1 MRCCSSAPFD
11 SSKWVSSGARGL
23 LKPSS
28 SSFSSSSS
36 FVGRRALKGGGG
48 GVFGKS
54 IMRARRNDFDAMA
67 SSSSS
72 SRGLCVRRRGV
83 KKKKKTKNE
92 EEVFL
97 PVGEFW
103 GRRRRALGIARTVND
118 DRIIPA
124 ESYWEDEEEE
134 EDEED
139 RARLLL
145 KTEKNEKQTLK
156 KKSETATIKS
166 TRDPTRRKEDA
177 YDKLFANGAFDKK
190 KLLRFFR
197 RRPVRVAGRMTR
209 IITVFR
215 KLSRQWRSQ
224 DDWPVEK
231 RTRAKLL
238 REALSKLGPVFVKGG
253 QTLSQRPDLIG
264 EEAAD
269 ALKSLQQENVPF
281 EDAIAFQT
289 VVEDLGHLG
298 PLAENHPFQG
308 FDPTLKP
315 LFKSFGTTPI
325 AAASLG
331 QVYKAET
338 WEGDRVAVK
347 VQRPNVRKQVALD
360 WTCWSLSLS
369 ALRKLWKSTNDLS
382 VIADEVGSGV
392 WQELDYISEA
402 NHADEFNRRHNWLGF
417 VRAPKWF
424 PKYTGP
430 PGKAKVL
437 TTEWIEGA
445 HIADLPQ
452 EKKLIMAQMAV
463 EACVAQLVYTGFVH
477 ADPHEGNMM
486 LDTSDDSLVFL
497 DFGLMAEVDG
507 KIMEGFAKGIQSMIS
522 GDWRQLAL
530 VFQEV
535 GFTPEVFE
543 KRNPDEAMRKKVP
556 YVECTLDEIALAI
569 KEQLESE
576 AGGRSRFGA
585 LATGLARLSATYH
598 FLTPPY
604 IILLIRTF
612 LTLEGIAAKADPNFN
627 IYEAA
632 LPYAIRRAMAPATPD
647 GFEAMRRAWLTE
659 ENELNMDRLKE
670 FLGGG
675 GDDDADDEKE
685 LASSQPSSSSSS
697 EPGSVDDVLLRPTEK
712 SEKLM
717 ARRRGEV
724 LGGIIGATEG
734 AALRRISH
742 DVDTGS
748 LAAYL
753 YSPEASGVRKQ
764 AVKMLSDILV
774 KPTKGGT
781 IFIDNK
787 EQKTD
792 SLDLPEWPE
801 SEEARKI
808 RERQEVAARRAIS
821 VLLGTHLNRLWKYP
835 MVAMRLFFTL
845 ATITLKAFVLAT
857 QEIFVDACATAA
869 AKLFRLATFPTR
881 LVRNAFF
888 SNKNKRGG
896 GETTTATTR

>member
-1 MRCCSSAPFD
+1 MTMRTR
-11 SSKWVSSGARGL
+11 K
-23 LKPSS
+23 
-28 SSFSSSSS
+28 
-36 FVGRRALKGGGG
+36 
-48 GVFGKS
+48 KS
-54 IMRARRNDFDAMA
+54 TRVRNW
-67 SSSSS
+67 
-72 SRGLCVRRRGV
+72 
-83 KKKKKTKNE
+83 KKTTTSLLSHVRGKHKIGIISRQTKVKSLEKE
-92 EEVFL
+92 EESGL
-97 PVGEFW
+97 KLLRDEEEYRSSDEDDNSWRKRDDG
-103 GRRRRALGIARTVND
+103 GRGGKTTRTTKRVKFANKQKF
-118 DRIIPA
+118 
-124 ESYWEDEEEE
+124 SEDEEEE
-134 EDEED
+134 EEDERGE
-139 RARLLL
+139 L
-145 KTEKNEKQTLK
+145 EEQPFVI
-156 KKSETATIKS
+156 IKS
-166 TRDPTRRKEDA
+166 TRDPTKRKEDA

-190 KLLRFFR
+190 RLLRFFR

-215 KLSRQWRSQ
+215 RLSRQWKSQ
-224 DDWPVEK
+224 DDWPMEK

-269 ALKSLQQENVPF
+269 ALKSLQQENEPF

-308 FDPTLKP
+308 YDPTLKP
-315 LFKSFGTTPI
+315 LFKSFGTSPI

-369 ALRKLWKSTNDLS
+369 ALRRLWRSTNDLS

-430 PGKAKVL
+430 AGKARVL

-452 EKKLIMAQMAV
+452 EKKLVMAQMAV

-486 LDTSDDSLVFL
+486 LDISDDSLVFL

-543 KRNPDEAMRKKVP
+543 KRNPDDALRKKVP

-569 KEQLESE
+569 KDQLESE

-647 GFEAMRRAWLTE
+647 GFESMRRAWLTDA
-659 ENELNMDRLKE
+659 NALNMDRLKE
-670 FLGGG
+670 FLGG
-675 GDDDADDEKE
+675 DDDESADSAKE
-685 LASSQPSSSSSS
+685 SASGRDG
-697 EPGSVDDVLLRPTEK
+697 GSDVLMRPTEE

-717 ARRRGEV
+717 ARRRIDV
-724 LGGIIGATEG
+724 LGGILGATEG

-753 YSPEASGVRKQ
+753 YSPEASGIRKQ

-781 IFIDNK
+781 IFIDKK
-787 EQKTD
+787 EQKED

-808 RERQEVAARRAIS
+808 RERQEIAARRAIS

-835 MVAMRLFFTL
+835 IIAARLAL
-845 ATITLKAFVLAT
+845 SIAAITLKAFVLAT
-857 QEIFVDACATAA
+857 QEICVDLCSSAA
-869 AKLFRLATFPTR
+869 SKALGVATFPFR
-881 LVRNAFF
+881 VVRNLF
-888 SNKNKRGG
+888 NKNNKKSDSGDAPR
-896 GETTTATTR
+896 TASV

>member
-1 MRCCSSAPFD
+1 MTMRTR
-11 SSKWVSSGARGL
+11 K
-23 LKPSS
+23 
-28 SSFSSSSS
+28 
-36 FVGRRALKGGGG
+36 
-48 GVFGKS
+48 KS
-54 IMRARRNDFDAMA
+54 TRVRNW
-67 SSSSS
+67 
-72 SRGLCVRRRGV
+72 
-83 KKKKKTKNE
+83 KKTTTSLLSHVRGKHKIGIISRQTKVKSLGKE
-92 EEVFL
+92 EESGL
-97 PVGEFW
+97 KLLRDEEEYRSSDEDDNSWRKRDDG
-103 GRRRRALGIARTVND
+103 GRGGKTTRTTKRVKFANKQKF
-118 DRIIPA
+118 
-124 ESYWEDEEEE
+124 SEDEEEE
-134 EDEED
+134 EEDERGE
-139 RARLLL
+139 L
-145 KTEKNEKQTLK
+145 EEQPFVI
-156 KKSETATIKS
+156 IKS
-166 TRDPTRRKEDA
+166 TRDPTKRKEDA

-190 KLLRFFR
+190 RLLRFFR

-215 KLSRQWRSQ
+215 RLSRQWKSQ
-224 DDWPVEK
+224 DDWPMEK

-269 ALKSLQQENVPF
+269 ALKSLQQENEPF

-308 FDPTLKP
+308 YDPTLKP
-315 LFKSFGTTPI
+315 LFKSFGTSPI

-369 ALRKLWKSTNDLS
+369 ALRRLWRSTNDLS

-430 PGKAKVL
+430 AGKARVL

-452 EKKLIMAQMAV
+452 EKKLVMAQMAV

-486 LDTSDDSLVFL
+486 LDISDDSLVFL

-543 KRNPDEAMRKKVP
+543 KRNPDDALRKKVP

-569 KEQLESE
+569 KDQLESE

-647 GFEAMRRAWLTE
+647 GFESMRRAWLTDA
-659 ENELNMDRLKE
+659 NALNMDRLKE
-670 FLGGG
+670 FLGG
-675 GDDDADDEKE
+675 DDDESADSAKE
-685 LASSQPSSSSSS
+685 SASGRDG
-697 EPGSVDDVLLRPTEK
+697 GSDVLMRPTEE

-717 ARRRGEV
+717 ARRRSEV
-724 LGGIIGATEG
+724 LGGILGATEG

-753 YSPEASGVRKQ
+753 YSPEASGIRKQ

-781 IFIDNK
+781 IFIDKK
-787 EQKTD
+787 EQKED

-808 RERQEVAARRAIS
+808 RERQEIAARRAIS

-835 MVAMRLFFTL
+835 IIAARLAL
-845 ATITLKAFVLAT
+845 SIAAITLKAFVLAT
-857 QEIFVDACATAA
+857 QEICVDLCSSAA
-869 AKLFRLATFPTR
+869 SKALGVATFPFR
-881 LVRNAFF
+881 VVRNLF
-888 SNKNKRGG
+888 NKNNKKSDSGDAPR
-896 GETTTATTR
+896 TASV

>member
-1 MRCCSSAPFD
+1 M
-11 SSKWVSSGARGL
+11 
-23 LKPSS
+23 
-28 SSFSSSSS
+28 
-36 FVGRRALKGGGG
+36 
-48 GVFGKS
+48 
-54 IMRARRNDFDAMA
+54 
-67 SSSSS
+67 
-72 SRGLCVRRRGV
+72 
-83 KKKKKTKNE
+83 
-92 EEVFL
+92 
-97 PVGEFW
+97 
-103 GRRRRALGIARTVND
+103 
-118 DRIIPA
+118 
-124 ESYWEDEEEE
+124 
-134 EDEED
+134 
-139 RARLLL
+139 
-145 KTEKNEKQTLK
+145 
-156 KKSETATIKS
+156 
-166 TRDPTRRKEDA
+166 
-177 YDKLFANGAFDKK
+177 
-190 KLLRFFR
+190 
-197 RRPVRVAGRMTR
+197 
-209 IITVFR
+209 
-215 KLSRQWRSQ
+215 
-224 DDWPVEK
+224 EK

-269 ALKSLQQENVPF
+269 ALKSLQQENEPF

-308 FDPTLKP
+308 YDPTLKP
-315 LFKSFGTTPI
+315 LFKSFGTSPI

-369 ALRKLWKSTNDLS
+369 ALRRLWRSTNDLS

-430 PGKAKVL
+430 AGKARVL

-452 EKKLIMAQMAV
+452 EKKLVMAQMAV

-486 LDTSDDSLVFL
+486 LDISDDSLVFL

-543 KRNPDEAMRKKVP
+543 KRNPDDALRKKVP

-569 KEQLESE
+569 KDQLESE

-647 GFEAMRRAWLTE
+647 GFESMRRAWLTDA
-659 ENELNMDRLKE
+659 NALNMDRLKE
-670 FLGGG
+670 FLGG
-675 GDDDADDEKE
+675 DDDESADSAKE
-685 LASSQPSSSSSS
+685 SASGRDG
-697 EPGSVDDVLLRPTEK
+697 GSDVLMRPTEE

-717 ARRRGEV
+717 ARRRSEV
-724 LGGIIGATEG
+724 LGGILGATEG

-753 YSPEASGVRKQ
+753 YSPEASGIRKQ

-781 IFIDNK
+781 IFIDKK
-787 EQKTD
+787 EQKED

-808 RERQEVAARRAIS
+808 RERQEIAARRAIS

-835 MVAMRLFFTL
+835 IIAARLAL
-845 ATITLKAFVLAT
+845 SIAAITLKAFVLAT
-857 QEIFVDACATAA
+857 QEICVDLCSSAA
-869 AKLFRLATFPTR
+869 SKALGVATFPFR
-881 LVRNAFF
+881 VVRNLF
-888 SNKNKRGG
+888 NKNNKKSDSGDAPR
-896 GETTTATTR
+896 TASV

>member
-1 MRCCSSAPFD
+1 MLFRCAT
-11 SSKWVSSGARGL
+11 AN
-23 LKPSS
+23 
-28 SSFSSSSS
+28 SSSSS
-36 FVGRRALKGGGG
+36 FA
-48 GVFGKS
+48 F
-54 IMRARRNDFDAMA
+54 
-67 SSSSS
+67 SSSS
-72 SRGLCVRRRGV
+72 SRGGRRHHRRGGGGQFYERRV
-83 KKKKKTKNE
+83 KVQPLGDARGGGGKRKSTNQSLGGAE
-92 EEVFL
+92 E
-97 PVGEFW
+97 
-103 GRRRRALGIARTVND
+103 RD
-118 DRIIPA
+118 
-124 ESYWEDEEEE
+124 ESVKLLREEEE
-134 EDEED
+134 EEEE
-139 RARLLL
+139 RSTGKGGHEERKKAKEFALNGERYGEEGEE
-145 KTEKNEKQTLK
+145 EKPFVI
-156 KKSETATIKS
+156 IKS
-166 TRDPTRRKEDA
+166 TRDPTKRKEDA

-209 IITVFR
+209 IVTVFR
-215 KLSRQWRSQ
+215 KLSRQWKSQ
-224 DDWPVEK
+224 DDWPMEK

-269 ALKSLQQENVPF
+269 ALKSLQQENEPF

-298 PLAENHPFQG
+298 PLAENHPYQG
-308 FDPTLKP
+308 YDPTLKP
-315 LFKSFGTTPI
+315 LFKSFGKTPI

-338 WEGDRVAVK
+338 WEGDQVAVK
-347 VQRPNVRKQVALD
+347 VQRPDVRKQVALD

-369 ALRKLWKSTNDLS
+369 ALRRLWKSTNDLS

-402 NHADEFNRRHNWLGF
+402 KHADEFNRRHNWLGF

-430 PGKAKVL
+430 PGKARVL

-543 KRNPDEAMRKKVP
+543 KRNPDKSLRKKVP

-569 KEQLESE
+569 KDQLESE

-585 LATGLARLSATYH
+585 LATGLARLSTTYH

-647 GFEAMRRAWLTE
+647 GFEAMRKAWLTD
-659 ENELNMDRLKE
+659 ENALNMDRLKE
-670 FLGGG
+670 FLGS
-675 GDDDADDEKE
+675 DDENE
-685 LASSQPSSSSSS
+685 ES
-697 EPGSVDDVLLRPTEK
+697 EAAGSEGDALMRPTEE
-712 SEKLM
+712 SERLM

-724 LGGIIGATEG
+724 LSGILGATEG

-753 YSPEASGVRKQ
+753 YSPEASGIRKQ

-787 EQKTD
+787 EQNKD

-808 RERQEVAARRAIS
+808 RERQEIAARRAIS

-835 MVAMRLFFTL
+835 IVAARLALTV
-845 ATITLKAFVLAT
+845 AVITLKAFVLAT
-857 QEIFVDACATAA
+857 QEICVDLCAAVVSKA
-869 AKLFRLATFPTR
+869 FGFATFPFR
-881 LVRNAFF
+881 VVRNVFTGG
-888 SNKNKRGG
+888 KKGG
-896 GETTTATTR
+896 GKETRTAA

>member
-1 MRCCSSAPFD
+1 MKS
-11 SSKWVSSGARGL
+11 L
-23 LKPSS
+23 
-28 SSFSSSSS
+28 
-36 FVGRRALKGGGG
+36 
-48 GVFGKS
+48 GK
-54 IMRARRNDFDAMA
+54 
-67 SSSSS
+67 
-72 SRGLCVRRRGV
+72 
-83 KKKKKTKNE
+83 E
-92 EEVFL
+92 EESGL
-97 PVGEFW
+97 KLLRDEEEYRSSDEDDNSWRKRDDG
-103 GRRRRALGIARTVND
+103 GRGGKTTRTTKRVKFANKQKF
-118 DRIIPA
+118 
-124 ESYWEDEEEE
+124 SEDEEEE
-134 EDEED
+134 EEDERGE
-139 RARLLL
+139 L
-145 KTEKNEKQTLK
+145 EEQPFVI
-156 KKSETATIKS
+156 IKS
-166 TRDPTRRKEDA
+166 TRDPTKRKEDA

-190 KLLRFFR
+190 RLLRFFR

-215 KLSRQWRSQ
+215 RLSRQWKSQ
-224 DDWPVEK
+224 DDWPMEK

-269 ALKSLQQENVPF
+269 ALKSLQQENEPF

-308 FDPTLKP
+308 YDPTLKP
-315 LFKSFGTTPI
+315 LFKSFGTSPI

-369 ALRKLWKSTNDLS
+369 ALRRLWRSTNDLS

-430 PGKAKVL
+430 AGKARVL

-452 EKKLIMAQMAV
+452 EKKLVMAQMAV

-486 LDTSDDSLVFL
+486 LDISDDSLVFL

-543 KRNPDEAMRKKVP
+543 KRNPDDALRKKVP

-569 KEQLESE
+569 KDQLESE

-647 GFEAMRRAWLTE
+647 GFESMRRAWLTDA
-659 ENELNMDRLKE
+659 NALNMDRLKE
-670 FLGGG
+670 FLGG
-675 GDDDADDEKE
+675 DDDESADSAKE
-685 LASSQPSSSSSS
+685 SASGRDG
-697 EPGSVDDVLLRPTEK
+697 GSDVLMRPTEE

-717 ARRRGEV
+717 ARRRSEV
-724 LGGIIGATEG
+724 LSGILGATEG

-753 YSPEASGVRKQ
+753 YSPEASGIRKQ

-781 IFIDNK
+781 IFIDKK
-787 EQKTD
+787 EQKED

-808 RERQEVAARRAIS
+808 RERQEIAARRAIS

-835 MVAMRLFFTL
+835 IIAARLAL
-845 ATITLKAFVLAT
+845 SIAAITLKAFVLAT
-857 QEIFVDACATAA
+857 QEICVDLCSSAA
-869 AKLFRLATFPTR
+869 SKALGVATFPFR
-881 LVRNAFF
+881 VVRNLF
-888 SNKNKRGG
+888 NKNNKKSDSGDAPR
-896 GETTTATTR
+896 TASV

>member
-1 MRCCSSAPFD
+1 M
-11 SSKWVSSGARGL
+11 
-23 LKPSS
+23 
-28 SSFSSSSS
+28 
-36 FVGRRALKGGGG
+36 
-48 GVFGKS
+48 
-54 IMRARRNDFDAMA
+54 
-67 SSSSS
+67 
-72 SRGLCVRRRGV
+72 
-83 KKKKKTKNE
+83 
-92 EEVFL
+92 
-97 PVGEFW
+97 
-103 GRRRRALGIARTVND
+103 
-118 DRIIPA
+118 
-124 ESYWEDEEEE
+124 
-134 EDEED
+134 
-139 RARLLL
+139 
-145 KTEKNEKQTLK
+145 
-156 KKSETATIKS
+156 
-166 TRDPTRRKEDA
+166 
-177 YDKLFANGAFDKK
+177 
-190 KLLRFFR
+190 
-197 RRPVRVAGRMTR
+197 
-209 IITVFR
+209 
-215 KLSRQWRSQ
+215 
-224 DDWPVEK
+224 EK

-269 ALKSLQQENVPF
+269 ALKSLQQENEPF

-308 FDPTLKP
+308 YDPTLKP
-315 LFKSFGTTPI
+315 LFKSFGTSPI

-369 ALRKLWKSTNDLS
+369 ALRRLWRSTNDLS

-430 PGKAKVL
+430 AGKARVL

-452 EKKLIMAQMAV
+452 EKKLVMAQMAV

-486 LDTSDDSLVFL
+486 LDISDDSLVFL

-543 KRNPDEAMRKKVP
+543 KRNPDDALRKKVP

-569 KEQLESE
+569 KDQLESE

-647 GFEAMRRAWLTE
+647 GFESMRRAWLTDA
-659 ENELNMDRLKE
+659 NALNMDRLKE
-670 FLGGG
+670 FLGG
-675 GDDDADDEKE
+675 DDDESADSAKE
-685 LASSQPSSSSSS
+685 SASGRDG
-697 EPGSVDDVLLRPTEK
+697 GSDVLMRPTEE

-717 ARRRGEV
+717 ARRRSEV
-724 LGGIIGATEG
+724 LGGILGATEG

-753 YSPEASGVRKQ
+753 YSPEASGIRKQ

-781 IFIDNK
+781 IFIDKK
-787 EQKTD
+787 EQKED

-808 RERQEVAARRAIS
+808 RERQEIAARRAIS

-835 MVAMRLFFTL
+835 IIAARLAL
-845 ATITLKAFVLAT
+845 SIAAITLKAFVLAT
-857 QEIFVDACATAA
+857 QEICVDLCSSAA
-869 AKLFRLATFPTR
+869 SKALGVATFPFR
-881 LVRNAFF
+881 VVRNLF
-888 SNKNKRGG
+888 NKINKKSDSGDAPR
-896 GETTTATTR
+896 TASV

>member
-1 MRCCSSAPFD
+1 MKFAN
-11 SSKWVSSGARGL
+11 KQ
-23 LKPSS
+23 K
-28 SSFSSSSS
+28 FS
-36 FVGRRALKGGGG
+36 
-48 GVFGKS
+48 
-54 IMRARRNDFDAMA
+54 
-67 SSSSS
+67 
-72 SRGLCVRRRGV
+72 
-83 KKKKKTKNE
+83 
-92 EEVFL
+92 
-97 PVGEFW
+97 
-103 GRRRRALGIARTVND
+103 
-118 DRIIPA
+118 
-124 ESYWEDEEEE
+124 EDED

-139 RARLLL
+139 ERGEL
-145 KTEKNEKQTLK
+145 EEQPFVI
-156 KKSETATIKS
+156 IKS
-166 TRDPTRRKEDA
+166 TRDPTKRKEDA

-190 KLLRFFR
+190 RLLRFFR

-215 KLSRQWRSQ
+215 RLSRQWKSQ
-224 DDWPVEK
+224 DDWPMEK

-269 ALKSLQQENVPF
+269 ALKSLQQENEPF

-308 FDPTLKP
+308 YDPTLKP
-315 LFKSFGTTPI
+315 LFKSFGTSPI

-369 ALRKLWKSTNDLS
+369 ALRRLWRSTNDLS

-430 PGKAKVL
+430 AGKARVL

-452 EKKLIMAQMAV
+452 EKKLVMAQMAV

-486 LDTSDDSLVFL
+486 LDISDDSLVFL

-543 KRNPDEAMRKKVP
+543 KRNPDDALRKKVP

-569 KEQLESE
+569 KDQLESE

-647 GFEAMRRAWLTE
+647 GFESMRRAWLTDA
-659 ENELNMDRLKE
+659 NALNMDRLKE
-670 FLGGG
+670 FLGG
-675 GDDDADDEKE
+675 DDDESADSAKE
-685 LASSQPSSSSSS
+685 SASGRDG
-697 EPGSVDDVLLRPTEK
+697 GSDVLMRPTEE

-717 ARRRGEV
+717 ARRRSEV
-724 LGGIIGATEG
+724 LGGILGATEG

-753 YSPEASGVRKQ
+753 YSPEASGIRKQ

-781 IFIDNK
+781 IFIDKK
-787 EQKTD
+787 EQKED

-808 RERQEVAARRAIS
+808 RERQEIAARRAIS

-835 MVAMRLFFTL
+835 IIAARLAL
-845 ATITLKAFVLAT
+845 SIAAITLKAFVLAT
-857 QEIFVDACATAA
+857 QEICVDLCSSAA
-869 AKLFRLATFPTR
+869 SKALGVATFPFR
-881 LVRNAFF
+881 VVRNLF
-888 SNKNKRGG
+888 NKNNKKSDSGDAPR
-896 GETTTATTR
+896 TASV

>member
-1 MRCCSSAPFD
+1 M
-11 SSKWVSSGARGL
+11 
-23 LKPSS
+23 
-28 SSFSSSSS
+28 
-36 FVGRRALKGGGG
+36 
-48 GVFGKS
+48 
-54 IMRARRNDFDAMA
+54 
-67 SSSSS
+67 
-72 SRGLCVRRRGV
+72 
-83 KKKKKTKNE
+83 
-92 EEVFL
+92 
-97 PVGEFW
+97 
-103 GRRRRALGIARTVND
+103 ND
-118 DRIIPA
+118 DRIIA
-124 ESYWEDEEEE
+124 ESWEDEEEE
-134 EDEED
+134 EEED
-139 RARLLL
+139 RARLL
-145 KTEKNEKQTLK
+145 KTE
-156 KKSETATIKS
+156 KKSETATIKT

-369 ALRKLWKSTNDLS
+369 ALRRLWRSTNDLS

-430 PGKAKVL
+430 AGKARVL

-452 EKKLIMAQMAV
+452 EKKLVMAQMAV

-486 LDTSDDSLVFL
+486 LDISDDSLVFL

-543 KRNPDEAMRKKVP
+543 KRNPDDALRKKVP

-569 KEQLESE
+569 KDQLESE

-647 GFEAMRRAWLTE
+647 GFESMRRAWLTDA
-659 ENELNMDRLKE
+659 NALNMDRLKE
-670 FLGGG
+670 FLGG
-675 GDDDADDEKE
+675 DDDESADSAKE
-685 LASSQPSSSSSS
+685 SASGRDG
-697 EPGSVDDVLLRPTEK
+697 GSDVLMRPTEE

-717 ARRRGEV
+717 ARRRSEV
-724 LGGIIGATEG
+724 LGGILGATEG

-753 YSPEASGVRKQ
+753 YSPEASGIRKQ

-781 IFIDNK
+781 IFIDKK
-787 EQKTD
+787 EQKED

-808 RERQEVAARRAIS
+808 RERQEIAARRAIS

-835 MVAMRLFFTL
+835 IIAARLAL
-845 ATITLKAFVLAT
+845 SIAAITLKAFVLAT
-857 QEIFVDACATAA
+857 QEICVDLCSSAA
-869 AKLFRLATFPTR
+869 SKALGVATFPFR
-881 LVRNAFF
+881 VVRNLF
-888 SNKNKRGG
+888 NKNNKKSDSGDAPR
-896 GETTTATTR
+896 TASV

>member
-1 MRCCSSAPFD
+1 VKFAN
-11 SSKWVSSGARGL
+11 KQ
-23 LKPSS
+23 K
-28 SSFSSSSS
+28 FS
-36 FVGRRALKGGGG
+36 
-48 GVFGKS
+48 
-54 IMRARRNDFDAMA
+54 
-67 SSSSS
+67 
-72 SRGLCVRRRGV
+72 
-83 KKKKKTKNE
+83 
-92 EEVFL
+92 
-97 PVGEFW
+97 
-103 GRRRRALGIARTVND
+103 
-118 DRIIPA
+118 
-124 ESYWEDEEEE
+124 EDED

-139 RARLLL
+139 ERGEL
-145 KTEKNEKQTLK
+145 EEQPFVI
-156 KKSETATIKS
+156 IKS
-166 TRDPTRRKEDA
+166 TRDPTKRKEDA

-190 KLLRFFR
+190 RLLRFFR

-215 KLSRQWRSQ
+215 RLSRQWKSQ
-224 DDWPVEK
+224 DDWPMEK

-269 ALKSLQQENVPF
+269 ALKSLQQENEPF

-308 FDPTLKP
+308 YDPTLKP
-315 LFKSFGTTPI
+315 LFKSFGTSPI

-369 ALRKLWKSTNDLS
+369 ALRRLWRSTNDLS

-430 PGKAKVL
+430 AGKARVL

-452 EKKLIMAQMAV
+452 EKKLVMAQMAV

-486 LDTSDDSLVFL
+486 LDISDDSLVFL

-543 KRNPDEAMRKKVP
+543 KRNPDDALRKKVP

-569 KEQLESE
+569 KDQLESE

-647 GFEAMRRAWLTE
+647 GFESMRRAWLTDA
-659 ENELNMDRLKE
+659 NALNMDRLKE
-670 FLGGG
+670 FLGG
-675 GDDDADDEKE
+675 DDDESADSAKE
-685 LASSQPSSSSSS
+685 SASGRDG
-697 EPGSVDDVLLRPTEK
+697 GSDVLMRPTEE

-717 ARRRGEV
+717 ARRRSEV
-724 LGGIIGATEG
+724 LGGILGATEG

-753 YSPEASGVRKQ
+753 YSPEASGIRKQ

-781 IFIDNK
+781 IFIDKK
-787 EQKTD
+787 EQKED

-808 RERQEVAARRAIS
+808 RERQEIAARRAIS

-835 MVAMRLFFTL
+835 IIAARLAL
-845 ATITLKAFVLAT
+845 SIAAITLKAFVLAT
-857 QEIFVDACATAA
+857 QEICVDLCSSAA
-869 AKLFRLATFPTR
+869 SKALGVATFPFR
-881 LVRNAFF
+881 VVRNLF
-888 SNKNKRGG
+888 NKNNKKSDSGDAPR
-896 GETTTATTR
+896 TASV

>member
-1 MRCCSSAPFD
+1 
-11 SSKWVSSGARGL
+11 
-23 LKPSS
+23 
-28 SSFSSSSS
+28 
-36 FVGRRALKGGGG
+36 
-48 GVFGKS
+48 
-54 IMRARRNDFDAMA
+54 
-67 SSSSS
+67 
-72 SRGLCVRRRGV
+72 
-83 KKKKKTKNE
+83 
-92 EEVFL
+92 
-97 PVGEFW
+97 
-103 GRRRRALGIARTVND
+103 
-118 DRIIPA
+118 
-124 ESYWEDEEEE
+124 
-134 EDEED
+134 
-139 RARLLL
+139 
-145 KTEKNEKQTLK
+145 
-156 KKSETATIKS
+156 
-166 TRDPTRRKEDA
+166 
-177 YDKLFANGAFDKK
+177 
-190 KLLRFFR
+190 
-197 RRPVRVAGRMTR
+197 
-209 IITVFR
+209 
-215 KLSRQWRSQ
+215 
-224 DDWPVEK
+224 
-231 RTRAKLL
+231 
-238 REALSKLGPVFVKGG
+238 
-253 QTLSQRPDLIG
+253 
-264 EEAAD
+264 
-269 ALKSLQQENVPF
+269 
-281 EDAIAFQT
+281 
-289 VVEDLGHLG
+289 
-298 PLAENHPFQG
+298 
-308 FDPTLKP
+308 
-315 LFKSFGTTPI
+315 
-325 AAASLG
+325 
-331 QVYKAET
+331 
-338 WEGDRVAVK
+338 
-347 VQRPNVRKQVALD
+347 
-360 WTCWSLSLS
+360 
-369 ALRKLWKSTNDLS
+369 
-382 VIADEVGSGV
+382 V

-430 PGKAKVL
+430 AGKARVL

-452 EKKLIMAQMAV
+452 EKKLVMAQMAV

-486 LDTSDDSLVFL
+486 LDISDDSLVFL

-543 KRNPDEAMRKKVP
+543 KRNPDDALRKKVP

-569 KEQLESE
+569 KDQLESE

-647 GFEAMRRAWLTE
+647 GFESMRRAWLTDA
-659 ENELNMDRLKE
+659 NALNMDRLKE
-670 FLGGG
+670 FLGG
-675 GDDDADDEKE
+675 DDDESADSAKE
-685 LASSQPSSSSSS
+685 SASGRDG
-697 EPGSVDDVLLRPTEK
+697 GSDVLMRPTEE

-717 ARRRGEV
+717 ARRRSEV
-724 LGGIIGATEG
+724 LGGILGATEG

-753 YSPEASGVRKQ
+753 YSPEASGIRKQ

-781 IFIDNK
+781 IFIDKK
-787 EQKTD
+787 EQKED

-808 RERQEVAARRAIS
+808 RERQEIAARRAIS

-835 MVAMRLFFTL
+835 IIAARLAL
-845 ATITLKAFVLAT
+845 SIAAITLKAFVLAT
-857 QEIFVDACATAA
+857 QEICVDLCSSAA
-869 AKLFRLATFPTR
+869 SKALGVATFPFR
-881 LVRNAFF
+881 VVRNLF
-888 SNKNKRGG
+888 NKNNKKSDSGDAPR
-896 GETTTATTR
+896 TASV

>member
-1 MRCCSSAPFD
+1 VKFAN
-11 SSKWVSSGARGL
+11 KQ
-23 LKPSS
+23 K
-28 SSFSSSSS
+28 FS
-36 FVGRRALKGGGG
+36 
-48 GVFGKS
+48 
-54 IMRARRNDFDAMA
+54 
-67 SSSSS
+67 
-72 SRGLCVRRRGV
+72 
-83 KKKKKTKNE
+83 
-92 EEVFL
+92 
-97 PVGEFW
+97 
-103 GRRRRALGIARTVND
+103 
-118 DRIIPA
+118 
-124 ESYWEDEEEE
+124 EDEEEE
-134 EDEED
+134 EEDERGE
-139 RARLLL
+139 L
-145 KTEKNEKQTLK
+145 EEQPFVI
-156 KKSETATIKS
+156 IKS
-166 TRDPTRRKEDA
+166 TRDPTKRKEDA

-190 KLLRFFR
+190 RLLRFFR

-215 KLSRQWRSQ
+215 RLSRQWKSQ
-224 DDWPVEK
+224 DDWPMEK

-269 ALKSLQQENVPF
+269 ALKSLQQENEPF

-308 FDPTLKP
+308 YDPTLKP
-315 LFKSFGTTPI
+315 LFKSFGTSPI

-369 ALRKLWKSTNDLS
+369 ALRRLWRSTNDLS

-430 PGKAKVL
+430 AGKARVL

-452 EKKLIMAQMAV
+452 EKKLVMAQMAV

-486 LDTSDDSLVFL
+486 LDISDDSLVFL

-543 KRNPDEAMRKKVP
+543 KRNPDDALRKKVP

-569 KEQLESE
+569 KDQLESE

-647 GFEAMRRAWLTE
+647 GFESMRRAWLTDA
-659 ENELNMDRLKE
+659 NALNMDRLKE
-670 FLGGG
+670 FLGG
-675 GDDDADDEKE
+675 DDDESADSAKE
-685 LASSQPSSSSSS
+685 SASGRDG
-697 EPGSVDDVLLRPTEK
+697 GSDVLMRPTEE

-717 ARRRGEV
+717 ARRRSEV
-724 LGGIIGATEG
+724 LGGILGATEG

-753 YSPEASGVRKQ
+753 YSPEASGIRKQ

-781 IFIDNK
+781 IFIDKK
-787 EQKTD
+787 EQKED

-808 RERQEVAARRAIS
+808 RERQEIAARRAIS

-835 MVAMRLFFTL
+835 IIAARLAL
-845 ATITLKAFVLAT
+845 SIAAITLKAFVLAT
-857 QEIFVDACATAA
+857 QEICVDLCSSAA
-869 AKLFRLATFPTR
+869 SKALGVATFPFR
-881 LVRNAFF
+881 VVRNLF
-888 SNKNKRGG
+888 NKNNKKSDSGDAPR
-896 GETTTATTR
+896 TASV

>member
-1 MRCCSSAPFD
+1 MLVATIP
-11 SSKWVSSGARGL
+11 A
-23 LKPSS
+23 SS
-28 SSFSSSSS
+28 SRS
-36 FVGRRALKGGGG
+36 LMT
-48 GVFGKS
+48 
-54 IMRARRNDFDAMA
+54 MRARKKSTRVRNW
-67 SSSSS
+67 
-72 SRGLCVRRRGV
+72 
-83 KKKKKTKNE
+83 KKTTTSLLSHVRGKHKIGIISRQTKVKSLGKE
-92 EEVFL
+92 EESGL
-97 PVGEFW
+97 KLL
-103 GRRRRALGIARTVND
+103 R
-118 DRIIPA
+118 
-124 ESYWEDEEEE
+124 DEEEYRSSDE
-134 EDEED
+134 DDNSWRKRDDGGRGGKTTSTIKRVKFANKQKFSEDEDEDEED
-139 RARLLL
+139 ERGEL
-145 KTEKNEKQTLK
+145 EEQPFVI
-156 KKSETATIKS
+156 IKS
-166 TRDPTRRKEDA
+166 TRDPTKRKEDA

-190 KLLRFFR
+190 RLLRFFR

-215 KLSRQWRSQ
+215 RLSRQWKSQ
-224 DDWPVEK
+224 DDWPMEK

-269 ALKSLQQENVPF
+269 ALKSLQQENEPF

-308 FDPTLKP
+308 YDPTLKP
-315 LFKSFGTTPI
+315 LFKSFGTSPI

-369 ALRKLWKSTNDLS
+369 ALRRLWRSTNDLS

-430 PGKAKVL
+430 AGKARVL

-452 EKKLIMAQMAV
+452 EKKLVMAQMAV

-486 LDTSDDSLVFL
+486 LDISDDSLVFL

-543 KRNPDEAMRKKVP
+543 KRNPDDALRKKVP

-569 KEQLESE
+569 KDQLESE

-647 GFEAMRRAWLTE
+647 GFESMRRAWLTDA
-659 ENELNMDRLKE
+659 NALNMDRLKE
-670 FLGGG
+670 FLGG
-675 GDDDADDEKE
+675 DDDESADSAKE
-685 LASSQPSSSSSS
+685 SASGRDG
-697 EPGSVDDVLLRPTEK
+697 GSDVLMRPTEE

-717 ARRRGEV
+717 ARRRSEV
-724 LGGIIGATEG
+724 LGGILGATEG

-753 YSPEASGVRKQ
+753 YSPEASGIRKQ

-781 IFIDNK
+781 IFIDKK
-787 EQKTD
+787 EQKED

-808 RERQEVAARRAIS
+808 RERQEIAARRAIS

-835 MVAMRLFFTL
+835 IIAARLAL
-845 ATITLKAFVLAT
+845 SIAAITLKAFVLAT
-857 QEIFVDACATAA
+857 QEICVDLCSSAA
-869 AKLFRLATFPTR
+869 SNALGVATFPFR
-881 LVRNAFF
+881 VVRNLF
-888 SNKNKRGG
+888 NKNNKKSDSGDAPR
-896 GETTTATTR
+896 TASV

>member
-1 MRCCSSAPFD
+1 MTMRTRKKSTRVRNWKKTTTSLLSHVRGKYKIGIISRQTKVKSLGKEEESGLKLLRDEEEYRSSD
-11 SSKWVSSGARGL
+11 EDDNSWRKRDDGGRG
-23 LKPSS
+23 
-28 SSFSSSSS
+28 
-36 FVGRRALKGGGG
+36 
-48 GVFGKS
+48 GKTT
-54 IMRARRNDFDAMA
+54 RTTK
-67 SSSSS
+67 
-72 SRGLCVRRRGV
+72 GV
-83 KKKKKTKNE
+83 KFANKQKFSE
-92 EEVFL
+92 
-97 PVGEFW
+97 
-103 GRRRRALGIARTVND
+103 D
-118 DRIIPA
+118 
-124 ESYWEDEEEE
+124 EDEEEE
-134 EDEED
+134 DERGE
-139 RARLLL
+139 L
-145 KTEKNEKQTLK
+145 EEQPFVI
-156 KKSETATIKS
+156 IKS
-166 TRDPTRRKEDA
+166 TRDPTKRKEDA

-190 KLLRFFR
+190 RLLRFFR

-215 KLSRQWRSQ
+215 RLSRQWKSQ
-224 DDWPVEK
+224 DDWPMEK

-269 ALKSLQQENVPF
+269 ALKSLQQENEPF

-308 FDPTLKP
+308 YDPTLKP
-315 LFKSFGTTPI
+315 LFKSFGTSPI

-369 ALRKLWKSTNDLS
+369 ALRRLWRSTNDLS

-430 PGKAKVL
+430 AGKARVL

-452 EKKLIMAQMAV
+452 EKKLVMAQMAV

-486 LDTSDDSLVFL
+486 LDISDDSLVFL

-543 KRNPDEAMRKKVP
+543 KRNPDDALRKKVP

-569 KEQLESE
+569 KDQLESE

-647 GFEAMRRAWLTE
+647 GFESMRRAWLTDA
-659 ENELNMDRLKE
+659 NALNMDRLKE
-670 FLGGG
+670 FLGG
-675 GDDDADDEKE
+675 DDDESADSAKE
-685 LASSQPSSSSSS
+685 SASGRDG
-697 EPGSVDDVLLRPTEK
+697 GSDVLMRPTEE

-717 ARRRGEV
+717 ARRRSEV
-724 LGGIIGATEG
+724 LGGILGATEG

-753 YSPEASGVRKQ
+753 YSPEASGIRKQ

-781 IFIDNK
+781 IFIDKK
-787 EQKTD
+787 EQKED

-808 RERQEVAARRAIS
+808 RERQEIAARRAIS

-835 MVAMRLFFTL
+835 IIAARLAL
-845 ATITLKAFVLAT
+845 SIAAITLKAFVLAT
-857 QEIFVDACATAA
+857 QEICVDLCSSAA
-869 AKLFRLATFPTR
+869 SKALGVATFPFR
-881 LVRNAFF
+881 VVRNLF
-888 SNKNKRGG
+888 NKNNKKSDSGDAPR
-896 GETTTATTR
+896 TASV

>member
-1 MRCCSSAPFD
+1 MTMRTR
-11 SSKWVSSGARGL
+11 K
-23 LKPSS
+23 
-28 SSFSSSSS
+28 
-36 FVGRRALKGGGG
+36 
-48 GVFGKS
+48 KS
-54 IMRARRNDFDAMA
+54 TRVRNW
-67 SSSSS
+67 
-72 SRGLCVRRRGV
+72 
-83 KKKKKTKNE
+83 KKTTTSLLSHVRGKHKIGIISRQTKVKSLGKE
-92 EEVFL
+92 EESGL
-97 PVGEFW
+97 KLLRDEEEYKASDEDDNSWRKRDDG
-103 GRRRRALGIARTVND
+103 GRGGKTTRTTKRVKFANKQKF
-118 DRIIPA
+118 
-124 ESYWEDEEEE
+124 SEDEEEE
-134 EDEED
+134 EEEE
-139 RARLLL
+139 RGEL
-145 KTEKNEKQTLK
+145 EEQPFVI
-156 KKSETATIKS
+156 IKS
-166 TRDPTRRKEDA
+166 TRDPTKRKEDA

-190 KLLRFFR
+190 RLLRFFR

-215 KLSRQWRSQ
+215 RLSRQWKSQ
-224 DDWPVEK
+224 DDWPMEK

-269 ALKSLQQENVPF
+269 ALKSLQQENEPF

-308 FDPTLKP
+308 YDPTLKP
-315 LFKSFGTTPI
+315 LFKSFGTSPI

-369 ALRKLWKSTNDLS
+369 ALRRLWRSTNDLS

-430 PGKAKVL
+430 TGKARVL

-452 EKKLIMAQMAV
+452 EKKLVMAQMAV

-486 LDTSDDSLVFL
+486 LDISDDSLVFL

-543 KRNPDEAMRKKVP
+543 KRNPDDALRKKVP

-569 KEQLESE
+569 KDQLESE

-647 GFEAMRRAWLTE
+647 GFESMRRAWLTDA
-659 ENELNMDRLKE
+659 NALNMDRLKE
-670 FLGGG
+670 FLGG
-675 GDDDADDEKE
+675 DDDESADSAKE
-685 LASSQPSSSSSS
+685 SASGRDG
-697 EPGSVDDVLLRPTEK
+697 GSDVLMRPTEE

-717 ARRRGEV
+717 ARRRSEV
-724 LGGIIGATEG
+724 LGGILGATEG

-753 YSPEASGVRKQ
+753 YSPEASGIRKQ

-781 IFIDNK
+781 IFIDKK
-787 EQKTD
+787 EQKED

-808 RERQEVAARRAIS
+808 RERQEIAARRAIS

-835 MVAMRLFFTL
+835 IIAARLAL
-845 ATITLKAFVLAT
+845 SIAAITLKAFVLAT
-857 QEIFVDACATAA
+857 QEICVDLCSSAA
-869 AKLFRLATFPTR
+869 SKALGVATFPFR
-881 LVRNAFF
+881 VVQNLF
-888 SNKNKRGG
+888 NKNNKKSDSGDAPR
-896 GETTTATTR
+896 TASV

>member
-1 MRCCSSAPFD
+1 MTMRTR
-11 SSKWVSSGARGL
+11 K
-23 LKPSS
+23 
-28 SSFSSSSS
+28 
-36 FVGRRALKGGGG
+36 
-48 GVFGKS
+48 KS
-54 IMRARRNDFDAMA
+54 TRVRNW
-67 SSSSS
+67 
-72 SRGLCVRRRGV
+72 
-83 KKKKKTKNE
+83 KKTTTSLLSHVRGKHKIGIISRQTKVKSLGKE
-92 EEVFL
+92 EESGL
-97 PVGEFW
+97 KLLRDEEEYRSSDEDDNSWRKRDDG
-103 GRRRRALGIARTVND
+103 GRGGKTTRTTKRVKFANKQKF
-118 DRIIPA
+118 
-124 ESYWEDEEEE
+124 SEDEEEE
-134 EDEED
+134 EEEE
-139 RARLLL
+139 RGEL
-145 KTEKNEKQTLK
+145 EEQPFVI
-156 KKSETATIKS
+156 IKS
-166 TRDPTRRKEDA
+166 TRDPTKRKEDA

-190 KLLRFFR
+190 RLLRFFR

-215 KLSRQWRSQ
+215 RLSRQWKSQ
-224 DDWPVEK
+224 DDWPMEK

-269 ALKSLQQENVPF
+269 ALKSLQQENEPF

-298 PLAENHPFQG
+298 PLAENHPFEG
-308 FDPTLKP
+308 YDPTLKP
-315 LFKSFGTTPI
+315 LFKSFGTSPI

-369 ALRKLWKSTNDLS
+369 ALRRLWRSTNDLS

-430 PGKAKVL
+430 AGKARVL

-452 EKKLIMAQMAV
+452 EKKLVMAQMAV

-486 LDTSDDSLVFL
+486 LDISDDSLVFL

-543 KRNPDEAMRKKVP
+543 KRNPDDALRKKVP

-569 KEQLESE
+569 KDQLESE

-647 GFEAMRRAWLTE
+647 GFESMRRAWLTDA
-659 ENELNMDRLKE
+659 NALNMDRLKE
-670 FLGGG
+670 FLGG
-675 GDDDADDEKE
+675 DDDESADSARES
-685 LASSQPSSSSSS
+685 ASGRDG
-697 EPGSVDDVLLRPTEK
+697 GSDVLMRPTEE

-717 ARRRGEV
+717 ARRRSEV
-724 LGGIIGATEG
+724 LGGILGATEG

-753 YSPEASGVRKQ
+753 YSPEASGIRKQ

-781 IFIDNK
+781 IFIDKK
-787 EQKTD
+787 EQKED

-808 RERQEVAARRAIS
+808 RERQEIAARRAIS

-835 MVAMRLFFTL
+835 IIAARLAL
-845 ATITLKAFVLAT
+845 SIAAITLKAFVLAT
-857 QEIFVDACATAA
+857 QEICVDLCSSAA
-869 AKLFRLATFPTR
+869 SKALGVATFPFR
-881 LVRNAFF
+881 VVRNLF
-888 SNKNKRGG
+888 NKNNKKSDSGDAPR
-896 GETTTATTR
+896 TASV

>member
-1 MRCCSSAPFD
+1 MTMRTR
-11 SSKWVSSGARGL
+11 K
-23 LKPSS
+23 
-28 SSFSSSSS
+28 
-36 FVGRRALKGGGG
+36 
-48 GVFGKS
+48 KS
-54 IMRARRNDFDAMA
+54 TRVRNW
-67 SSSSS
+67 
-72 SRGLCVRRRGV
+72 
-83 KKKKKTKNE
+83 KKTTTSLLSHVRGKHKIGIISRQTKVKSLGKE
-92 EEVFL
+92 EESGL
-97 PVGEFW
+97 KLLRDEEEYRSSDEDDNSWRKRDDG
-103 GRRRRALGIARTVND
+103 GRGGKTTRTTKRVKFANKQKF
-118 DRIIPA
+118 
-124 ESYWEDEEEE
+124 SEDEEEE
-134 EDEED
+134 EEDERGE
-139 RARLLL
+139 L
-145 KTEKNEKQTLK
+145 EEQPFVI
-156 KKSETATIKS
+156 IKS
-166 TRDPTRRKEDA
+166 TRDPTKRKEDA

-190 KLLRFFR
+190 RLLRFFR

-215 KLSRQWRSQ
+215 RLSRQWKSQ
-224 DDWPVEK
+224 DDWPMEK

-269 ALKSLQQENVPF
+269 ALKSLQQENEPF

-308 FDPTLKP
+308 YDPTLKP
-315 LFKSFGTTPI
+315 LFKSFGTSPI

-369 ALRKLWKSTNDLS
+369 ALRRLWRSTNDLS

-430 PGKAKVL
+430 AGKARVL

-452 EKKLIMAQMAV
+452 EKKLVMAQMAV

-486 LDTSDDSLVFL
+486 LDISDDSLVFL

-543 KRNPDEAMRKKVP
+543 KRNPDDALRKKVP

-569 KEQLESE
+569 KDQLESE

-647 GFEAMRRAWLTE
+647 GFESMRRAWLTDA
-659 ENELNMDRLKE
+659 NALNMDRLKE
-670 FLGGG
+670 FLGG
-675 GDDDADDEKE
+675 DDDESADSAKE
-685 LASSQPSSSSSS
+685 SASGRDG
-697 EPGSVDDVLLRPTEK
+697 GSDVLMRPTEE

-717 ARRRGEV
+717 ARRRSEV
-724 LGGIIGATEG
+724 LSGILGATEG

-753 YSPEASGVRKQ
+753 YSPEASGIRKQ

-781 IFIDNK
+781 IFIDKK
-787 EQKTD
+787 EQKED

-808 RERQEVAARRAIS
+808 RERQEIAARRAIS

-835 MVAMRLFFTL
+835 IIAARLAL
-845 ATITLKAFVLAT
+845 SIAAITLKAFVLAT
-857 QEIFVDACATAA
+857 QEICVDLCSSAA
-869 AKLFRLATFPTR
+869 SKALGVATFPFR
-881 LVRNAFF
+881 VVRNLF
-888 SNKNKRGG
+888 NKNNKKSDSGDAPR
-896 GETTTATTR
+896 TASV

>member
-1 MRCCSSAPFD
+1 VKFAN
-11 SSKWVSSGARGL
+11 KQ
-23 LKPSS
+23 K
-28 SSFSSSSS
+28 FS
-36 FVGRRALKGGGG
+36 
-48 GVFGKS
+48 
-54 IMRARRNDFDAMA
+54 
-67 SSSSS
+67 
-72 SRGLCVRRRGV
+72 
-83 KKKKKTKNE
+83 
-92 EEVFL
+92 
-97 PVGEFW
+97 
-103 GRRRRALGIARTVND
+103 
-118 DRIIPA
+118 
-124 ESYWEDEEEE
+124 EDED

-139 RARLLL
+139 ERGEL
-145 KTEKNEKQTLK
+145 EEQPFVI
-156 KKSETATIKS
+156 IKS
-166 TRDPTRRKEDA
+166 TRDPTKRKEDA

-190 KLLRFFR
+190 RLLRFFR

-215 KLSRQWRSQ
+215 RLSRQWKSQ
-224 DDWPVEK
+224 DDWPMEK

-269 ALKSLQQENVPF
+269 ALKSLQQENEPF

-308 FDPTLKP
+308 YDPTLKP
-315 LFKSFGTTPI
+315 LFKSFGTSPI

-369 ALRKLWKSTNDLS
+369 ALRRLWRSTNDLS

-430 PGKAKVL
+430 AGKARVL

-452 EKKLIMAQMAV
+452 EKKLVMAQMAV

-486 LDTSDDSLVFL
+486 LDISDDSLVFL

-543 KRNPDEAMRKKVP
+543 KRNPDDALRKKVP

-569 KEQLESE
+569 KDQLESE

-647 GFEAMRRAWLTE
+647 GFESMRRAWLTDA
-659 ENELNMDRLKE
+659 NALNMDRLKE
-670 FLGGG
+670 FLGG
-675 GDDDADDEKE
+675 DDDESADSAKE
-685 LASSQPSSSSSS
+685 SASGRDG
-697 EPGSVDDVLLRPTEK
+697 GSDVLMRPTEE

-717 ARRRGEV
+717 ARRRSEV
-724 LGGIIGATEG
+724 LGGILGATEG

-753 YSPEASGVRKQ
+753 YSPEASGIRKQ

-781 IFIDNK
+781 IFIDKK
-787 EQKTD
+787 EQKED

-808 RERQEVAARRAIS
+808 RERQEIAARRAIS

-835 MVAMRLFFTL
+835 IIAARLAL
-845 ATITLKAFVLAT
+845 SIAAITLKAFVLAT
-857 QEIFVDACATAA
+857 QEICVDLCSSAASKALGVATVP
-869 AKLFRLATFPTR
+869 FRV
-881 LVRNAFF
+881 VRNLF
-888 SNKNKRGG
+888 NKNNKKSDSGDAPR
-896 GETTTATTR
+896 TASV

>member
-1 MRCCSSAPFD
+1 M
-11 SSKWVSSGARGL
+11 
-23 LKPSS
+23 
-28 SSFSSSSS
+28 
-36 FVGRRALKGGGG
+36 
-48 GVFGKS
+48 KS
-54 IMRARRNDFDAMA
+54 
-67 SSSSS
+67 
-72 SRGLCVRRRGV
+72 LE
-83 KKKKKTKNE
+83 KE
-92 EEVFL
+92 EESGL
-97 PVGEFW
+97 KLLRDEEEYRSSDEDDNSWRKRDDG
-103 GRRRRALGIARTVND
+103 GRGGKTTRTTKRVKFANKQKF
-118 DRIIPA
+118 
-124 ESYWEDEEEE
+124 SEDEEEE
-134 EDEED
+134 EEDERGE
-139 RARLLL
+139 L
-145 KTEKNEKQTLK
+145 EEQPFVI
-156 KKSETATIKS
+156 IKS
-166 TRDPTRRKEDA
+166 TRDPTKRKEDA

-190 KLLRFFR
+190 RLLRFFR

-215 KLSRQWRSQ
+215 RLSRQWKSQ
-224 DDWPVEK
+224 DDWPMEK

-269 ALKSLQQENVPF
+269 ALKSLQQENEPF

-308 FDPTLKP
+308 YDPTLKP
-315 LFKSFGTTPI
+315 LFKSFGTSPI

-369 ALRKLWKSTNDLS
+369 ALRRLWRSTNDLS

-430 PGKAKVL
+430 AGKARVL

-452 EKKLIMAQMAV
+452 EKKLVMAQMAV

-486 LDTSDDSLVFL
+486 LDISDDSLVFL

-543 KRNPDEAMRKKVP
+543 KRNPDDALRKKVP

-569 KEQLESE
+569 KDQLESE

-647 GFEAMRRAWLTE
+647 GFESMRRAWLTDA
-659 ENELNMDRLKE
+659 NALNMDRLKE
-670 FLGGG
+670 FLGG
-675 GDDDADDEKE
+675 DDDESADSAKE
-685 LASSQPSSSSSS
+685 SASGRDG
-697 EPGSVDDVLLRPTEK
+697 GSDVLMRPTEE

-717 ARRRGEV
+717 ARRRSEV
-724 LGGIIGATEG
+724 LGGILGATEG

-753 YSPEASGVRKQ
+753 YSPEASGIRKQ

-781 IFIDNK
+781 IFIDKK
-787 EQKTD
+787 EQKED

-808 RERQEVAARRAIS
+808 RERQEIAARRAIS

-835 MVAMRLFFTL
+835 IIAARLAL
-845 ATITLKAFVLAT
+845 SIAAITLKAFVLAT
-857 QEIFVDACATAA
+857 QEICVDLCSSAA
-869 AKLFRLATFPTR
+869 SKALGVATFPFR
-881 LVRNAFF
+881 VVRNLF
-888 SNKNKRGG
+888 NKNNKKSDSGDAPR
-896 GETTTATTR
+896 TASV

>member
-1 MRCCSSAPFD
+1 MTMRTR
-11 SSKWVSSGARGL
+11 K
-23 LKPSS
+23 
-28 SSFSSSSS
+28 
-36 FVGRRALKGGGG
+36 
-48 GVFGKS
+48 KS
-54 IMRARRNDFDAMA
+54 TRVRNW
-67 SSSSS
+67 
-72 SRGLCVRRRGV
+72 
-83 KKKKKTKNE
+83 KKTTTSLLSHVRGKHKIGIISRQTKVKSLGKE
-92 EEVFL
+92 EESGL
-97 PVGEFW
+97 KLLRDEEEYRSSDEDDNSWRKRDDG
-103 GRRRRALGIARTVND
+103 GRGGKTTRTTKRVKFANKQKFSED
-118 DRIIPA
+118 
-124 ESYWEDEEEE
+124 EDEEEE
-134 EDEED
+134 EDERGE
-139 RARLLL
+139 L
-145 KTEKNEKQTLK
+145 EEQPFVI
-156 KKSETATIKS
+156 IKS
-166 TRDPTRRKEDA
+166 TRDPTKRKEDA

-190 KLLRFFR
+190 RLLRFFR

-215 KLSRQWRSQ
+215 RLSRQWKSQ
-224 DDWPVEK
+224 DDWPMEK

-269 ALKSLQQENVPF
+269 ALKSLQQENEPF

-308 FDPTLKP
+308 YDPTLKP
-315 LFKSFGTTPI
+315 LFKSFGTSPI

-369 ALRKLWKSTNDLS
+369 ALRRLWRSTNDLS

-430 PGKAKVL
+430 AGKARVL

-452 EKKLIMAQMAV
+452 EKKLVMAQMAV

-486 LDTSDDSLVFL
+486 LDISDDSLVFL

-543 KRNPDEAMRKKVP
+543 KRNPDDALRKKVP

-569 KEQLESE
+569 KDQLESE

-647 GFEAMRRAWLTE
+647 GFESMRRAWLTDA
-659 ENELNMDRLKE
+659 NALNMDRLKE
-670 FLGGG
+670 FLGG
-675 GDDDADDEKE
+675 DDDESADSAKE
-685 LASSQPSSSSSS
+685 SASGRDG
-697 EPGSVDDVLLRPTEK
+697 GSDVLMRPTEE

-717 ARRRGEV
+717 ARRRSEV
-724 LGGIIGATEG
+724 LSGILGATEG

-753 YSPEASGVRKQ
+753 YSPEASGIRKQ

-781 IFIDNK
+781 IFIDKK
-787 EQKTD
+787 EQKED

-808 RERQEVAARRAIS
+808 RERQEIAARRAIS

-835 MVAMRLFFTL
+835 IIAARLAL
-845 ATITLKAFVLAT
+845 SIAAITLKAFVLAT
-857 QEIFVDACATAA
+857 QEICVDLCSSAA
-869 AKLFRLATFPTR
+869 SKALGVATFPFIV
-881 LVRNAFF
+881 VRNLF
-888 SNKNKRGG
+888 NKNNKKSDSGDAPR
-896 GETTTATTR
+896 TASV

>member
-1 MRCCSSAPFD
+1 MMRTT
-11 SSKWVSSGARGL
+11 KRTRL
-23 LKPSS
+23 
-28 SSFSSSSS
+28 
-36 FVGRRALKGGGG
+36 
-48 GVFGKS
+48 
-54 IMRARRNDFDAMA
+54 RNWKKTTTSM
-67 SSSSS
+67 SH
-72 SRGLCVRRRGV
+72 SRGKHKFGIISRQTRVRSLR
-83 KKKKKTKNE
+83 KE
-92 EEVFL
+92 EESGL
-97 PVGEFW
+97 KLL
-103 GRRRRALGIARTVND
+103 R
-118 DRIIPA
+118 
-124 ESYWEDEEEE
+124 DEEGDKASDEDDNSLRKRDDGGRGGKTTRTKRMKFANKQKFS

-139 RARLLL
+139 KEEDKRGEL
-145 KTEKNEKQTLK
+145 EEQPFVI
-156 KKSETATIKS
+156 IKS
-166 TRDPTRRKEDA
+166 TRDPTKRKETA
-177 YDKLFANGAFDKK
+177 YDKLFSNGAFDKK
-190 KLLRFFR
+190 RLLRFFR

-215 KLSRQWRSQ
+215 RLSRQWKSQ
-224 DDWPVEK
+224 DDWPMEK

-269 ALKSLQQENVPF
+269 ALKSLQQENEPF

-308 FDPTLKP
+308 YDPTLKP
-315 LFKSFGTTPI
+315 LFKSFGTSPI

-369 ALRKLWKSTNDLS
+369 ALRRLWRSTTDLS

-430 PGKAKVL
+430 AGKARVL

-486 LDTSDDSLVFL
+486 LDISDDSLVFL

-543 KRNPDEAMRKKVP
+543 KRNPDDALRKKVP

-569 KEQLESE
+569 KDQLESE

-647 GFEAMRRAWLTE
+647 GFESMRRAWLTDA
-659 ENELNMDRLKE
+659 NALNMDRLKE
-670 FLGGG
+670 FLGG
-675 GDDDADDEKE
+675 DDDESADSAKDS
-685 LASSQPSSSSSS
+685 ASGRDG
-697 EPGSVDDVLLRPTEK
+697 GSDVLMRPTEE

-717 ARRRGEV
+717 ARRRSEV
-724 LGGIIGATEG
+724 LGGILGATEG

-753 YSPEASGVRKQ
+753 YSPEASGIRKQ

-781 IFIDNK
+781 IFIDKK
-787 EQKTD
+787 EQKED

-808 RERQEVAARRAIS
+808 RERQEIAARRAIS

-835 MVAMRLFFTL
+835 IIAARLAL
-845 ATITLKAFVLAT
+845 SIAAITLKAFVLAT
-857 QEIFVDACATAA
+857 QEICVDLCSSAA
-869 AKLFRLATFPTR
+869 SKALGVATFPFR
-881 LVRNAFF
+881 VVRNLF
-888 SNKNKRGG
+888 NKINKKSDSGDAPR
-896 GETTTATTR
+896 TASV

>member
-1 MRCCSSAPFD
+1 VKFAN
-11 SSKWVSSGARGL
+11 KQ
-23 LKPSS
+23 K
-28 SSFSSSSS
+28 FS
-36 FVGRRALKGGGG
+36 
-48 GVFGKS
+48 
-54 IMRARRNDFDAMA
+54 
-67 SSSSS
+67 
-72 SRGLCVRRRGV
+72 
-83 KKKKKTKNE
+83 
-92 EEVFL
+92 
-97 PVGEFW
+97 
-103 GRRRRALGIARTVND
+103 
-118 DRIIPA
+118 
-124 ESYWEDEEEE
+124 EDED

-139 RARLLL
+139 ERGEL
-145 KTEKNEKQTLK
+145 EEQPFVI
-156 KKSETATIKS
+156 IKS
-166 TRDPTRRKEDA
+166 TRDPTKRKEDA

-190 KLLRFFR
+190 RLLRFFR

-215 KLSRQWRSQ
+215 RLSRQWKSQ
-224 DDWPVEK
+224 DDWPMEK

-269 ALKSLQQENVPF
+269 ALKSLQQENEPF

-308 FDPTLKP
+308 YDPTLKP
-315 LFKSFGTTPI
+315 LFKSFGTSPI

-369 ALRKLWKSTNDLS
+369 ALRRLWRSTNDLS

-430 PGKAKVL
+430 AGKARVL

-452 EKKLIMAQMAV
+452 EKKLVMAQMAV

-486 LDTSDDSLVFL
+486 LDISDDCLVFL

-543 KRNPDEAMRKKVP
+543 KRNPDDALRKKVP

-569 KEQLESE
+569 KDQLESE

-647 GFEAMRRAWLTE
+647 GFESMRRAWLTDA
-659 ENELNMDRLKE
+659 NALNMDRLKE
-670 FLGGG
+670 FLGG
-675 GDDDADDEKE
+675 DDDESADSAKE
-685 LASSQPSSSSSS
+685 SASGRDG
-697 EPGSVDDVLLRPTEK
+697 GSDVLMRPTEE

-717 ARRRGEV
+717 ARRRSEV
-724 LGGIIGATEG
+724 LGGILGATEG

-753 YSPEASGVRKQ
+753 YSPEASGIRKQ

-781 IFIDNK
+781 IFIDKK
-787 EQKTD
+787 EQKED

-808 RERQEVAARRAIS
+808 RERQEIAARRAIS

-835 MVAMRLFFTL
+835 IIAARLAL
-845 ATITLKAFVLAT
+845 SIAAITLKAFVLAT
-857 QEIFVDACATAA
+857 QEICVDLCSSAA
-869 AKLFRLATFPTR
+869 SKALGVATFPFR
-881 LVRNAFF
+881 VVRNLFNN
-888 SNKNKRGG
+888 NKKNDSGDAPR
-896 GETTTATTR
+896 TASV

>member
-1 MRCCSSAPFD
+1 MTMRTR
-11 SSKWVSSGARGL
+11 K
-23 LKPSS
+23 
-28 SSFSSSSS
+28 
-36 FVGRRALKGGGG
+36 
-48 GVFGKS
+48 KS
-54 IMRARRNDFDAMA
+54 TRVRNW
-67 SSSSS
+67 
-72 SRGLCVRRRGV
+72 
-83 KKKKKTKNE
+83 KKTTTSLLSHVRGKHKIGIISRQTKVKSLGKE
-92 EEVFL
+92 EESGL
-97 PVGEFW
+97 KLLRDEEEYKASDEDDNSWRKRDDG
-103 GRRRRALGIARTVND
+103 GRGGKTTRTTKRVKFANKQKF
-118 DRIIPA
+118 
-124 ESYWEDEEEE
+124 SEDEEEE
-134 EDEED
+134 EEEE
-139 RARLLL
+139 RGEL
-145 KTEKNEKQTLK
+145 EEQPFVI
-156 KKSETATIKS
+156 IKS
-166 TRDPTRRKEDA
+166 TRDPTKRKEDA

-190 KLLRFFR
+190 RLLRFFR

-215 KLSRQWRSQ
+215 RLSRQWKSQ
-224 DDWPVEK
+224 DDWPMEK

-269 ALKSLQQENVPF
+269 ALKSLQQENEPF

-308 FDPTLKP
+308 YDPTLKP
-315 LFKSFGTTPI
+315 LFKSFGTSPI

-369 ALRKLWKSTNDLS
+369 ALRRLWRSTNDLS

-430 PGKAKVL
+430 TGKARVL

-452 EKKLIMAQMAV
+452 EKKLVMAQMAV

-486 LDTSDDSLVFL
+486 LDISDDSLVFL

-543 KRNPDEAMRKKVP
+543 KRNPDDALRKKVP

-569 KEQLESE
+569 KDQLESE

-647 GFEAMRRAWLTE
+647 GFESMRRAWLTDA
-659 ENELNMDRLKE
+659 NALNMDRLKE
-670 FLGGG
+670 FLGG
-675 GDDDADDEKE
+675 DDDESADSAKE
-685 LASSQPSSSSSS
+685 SASGRDG
-697 EPGSVDDVLLRPTEK
+697 GSDVLMRPTEE

-717 ARRRGEV
+717 ARRRSEV
-724 LGGIIGATEG
+724 LGGILGATEG

-753 YSPEASGVRKQ
+753 YSPEASGIRKQ

-781 IFIDNK
+781 IFIDKK
-787 EQKTD
+787 EQKED

-808 RERQEVAARRAIS
+808 RERQEIAARRAIS

-835 MVAMRLFFTL
+835 IIAARLAL
-845 ATITLKAFVLAT
+845 SIAAITLKAFVLAT
-857 QEIFVDACATAA
+857 QEICVDLCSSAA
-869 AKLFRLATFPTR
+869 SKALGVATFPFR
-881 LVRNAFF
+881 VVRNLF
-888 SNKNKRGG
+888 NKNNKKSDSGDAPR
-896 GETTTATTR
+896 TASV

>member
-1 MRCCSSAPFD
+1 M
-11 SSKWVSSGARGL
+11 
-23 LKPSS
+23 
-28 SSFSSSSS
+28 
-36 FVGRRALKGGGG
+36 
-48 GVFGKS
+48 
-54 IMRARRNDFDAMA
+54 
-67 SSSSS
+67 
-72 SRGLCVRRRGV
+72 
-83 KKKKKTKNE
+83 
-92 EEVFL
+92 
-97 PVGEFW
+97 
-103 GRRRRALGIARTVND
+103 
-118 DRIIPA
+118 
-124 ESYWEDEEEE
+124 
-134 EDEED
+134 
-139 RARLLL
+139 
-145 KTEKNEKQTLK
+145 
-156 KKSETATIKS
+156 
-166 TRDPTRRKEDA
+166 
-177 YDKLFANGAFDKK
+177 
-190 KLLRFFR
+190 
-197 RRPVRVAGRMTR
+197 
-209 IITVFR
+209 
-215 KLSRQWRSQ
+215 
-224 DDWPVEK
+224 
-231 RTRAKLL
+231 
-238 REALSKLGPVFVKGG
+238 
-253 QTLSQRPDLIG
+253 
-264 EEAAD
+264 
-269 ALKSLQQENVPF
+269 QQENEPF

-308 FDPTLKP
+308 YDPTLKP
-315 LFKSFGTTPI
+315 LFKSFGTSPI

-369 ALRKLWKSTNDLS
+369 ALRRLWRSTNDLS

-430 PGKAKVL
+430 AGKARVL

-452 EKKLIMAQMAV
+452 EKKLVMAQMAV

-486 LDTSDDSLVFL
+486 LDISDDSLVFL

-543 KRNPDEAMRKKVP
+543 KRNPDDALRKKVP
-556 YVECTLDEIALAI
+556 YVECTLDEIASAI
-569 KEQLESE
+569 KDQLESE

-647 GFEAMRRAWLTE
+647 GFESMRRAWLTDA
-659 ENELNMDRLKE
+659 NALNMDRLKE
-670 FLGGG
+670 FLGG
-675 GDDDADDEKE
+675 DDDESADSAKE
-685 LASSQPSSSSSS
+685 SASGRDG
-697 EPGSVDDVLLRPTEK
+697 GSDVLMRPTEE

-717 ARRRGEV
+717 ARRRSEV
-724 LGGIIGATEG
+724 LGGILGATEG

-753 YSPEASGVRKQ
+753 YSPEASGIRKQ

-781 IFIDNK
+781 IFIDKK
-787 EQKTD
+787 EQKED

-808 RERQEVAARRAIS
+808 RERQEIAARRAIS

-835 MVAMRLFFTL
+835 IIAARLAL
-845 ATITLKAFVLAT
+845 SIAAITLKAFVLAT
-857 QEIFVDACATAA
+857 QEICVDLCSSAA
-869 AKLFRLATFPTR
+869 SKALGVATFPFR
-881 LVRNAFF
+881 VVRNLF
-888 SNKNKRGG
+888 NKNNKKSDSGDAPR
-896 GETTTATTR
+896 TASV

>member
-1 MRCCSSAPFD
+1 VKFAN
-11 SSKWVSSGARGL
+11 KQ
-23 LKPSS
+23 K
-28 SSFSSSSS
+28 FS
-36 FVGRRALKGGGG
+36 
-48 GVFGKS
+48 
-54 IMRARRNDFDAMA
+54 
-67 SSSSS
+67 
-72 SRGLCVRRRGV
+72 
-83 KKKKKTKNE
+83 
-92 EEVFL
+92 
-97 PVGEFW
+97 
-103 GRRRRALGIARTVND
+103 
-118 DRIIPA
+118 
-124 ESYWEDEEEE
+124 EDED

-139 RARLLL
+139 ERGEL
-145 KTEKNEKQTLK
+145 EEQPFVI
-156 KKSETATIKS
+156 IKS
-166 TRDPTRRKEDA
+166 TRDPTKRKEDA

-190 KLLRFFR
+190 RLLRFFR

-215 KLSRQWRSQ
+215 RLSRQWKSQ
-224 DDWPVEK
+224 DDWPMEK

-269 ALKSLQQENVPF
+269 ALKSLQQENEPF

-308 FDPTLKP
+308 YDPTLKP
-315 LFKSFGTTPI
+315 LFKSFGTSPI

-369 ALRKLWKSTNDLS
+369 ALRRLWRSTNDLS

-430 PGKAKVL
+430 AGKARVL

-452 EKKLIMAQMAV
+452 EKKLVMAQMAV

-486 LDTSDDSLVFL
+486 LDISDDSLVFL

-543 KRNPDEAMRKKVP
+543 KRNPDDALRKKVP

-569 KEQLESE
+569 KDQLESE

-647 GFEAMRRAWLTE
+647 GFESMRRAWLTDA
-659 ENELNMDRLKE
+659 NALNMDRLKE
-670 FLGGG
+670 FLGG
-675 GDDDADDEKE
+675 DDDESADSAKE
-685 LASSQPSSSSSS
+685 SASGRDG
-697 EPGSVDDVLLRPTEK
+697 GSDVLMRPTEE

-717 ARRRGEV
+717 ARRRSEV
-724 LGGIIGATEG
+724 LGGILGATEG

-753 YSPEASGVRKQ
+753 YSPEASGIRKQ

-781 IFIDNK
+781 IFIDKK
-787 EQKTD
+787 EQKED

-808 RERQEVAARRAIS
+808 RERQEIAARRAIS

-835 MVAMRLFFTL
+835 IIAARLAL
-845 ATITLKAFVLAT
+845 SIAAITLKAFVLAT
-857 QEIFVDACATAA
+857 QEICVDLCSSAA
-869 AKLFRLATFPTR
+869 SKALGVATFPFR
-881 LVRNAFF
+881 VVRNVF
-888 SNKNKRGG
+888 NKNNKKSDSGDAPR
-896 GETTTATTR
+896 TASV

>member
-1 MRCCSSAPFD
+1 VKS
-11 SSKWVSSGARGL
+11 L
-23 LKPSS
+23 
-28 SSFSSSSS
+28 
-36 FVGRRALKGGGG
+36 
-48 GVFGKS
+48 GK
-54 IMRARRNDFDAMA
+54 
-67 SSSSS
+67 
-72 SRGLCVRRRGV
+72 
-83 KKKKKTKNE
+83 E
-92 EEVFL
+92 EESGL
-97 PVGEFW
+97 KLLRDEEEYRSSDEDDNSWRKRDDG
-103 GRRRRALGIARTVND
+103 GRGGKTTRTTKRVKFANKQKF
-118 DRIIPA
+118 
-124 ESYWEDEEEE
+124 SEDEEEE
-134 EDEED
+134 EEDERGE
-139 RARLLL
+139 L
-145 KTEKNEKQTLK
+145 EEQPFVI
-156 KKSETATIKS
+156 IKS
-166 TRDPTRRKEDA
+166 TRDPTKRKEDA

-190 KLLRFFR
+190 RLLRFFR

-215 KLSRQWRSQ
+215 RLSRQWKSQ
-224 DDWPVEK
+224 DDWPMEK

-269 ALKSLQQENVPF
+269 ALKSLQQENEPF

-308 FDPTLKP
+308 YDPTLKP
-315 LFKSFGTTPI
+315 LFKSFGTSPI

-369 ALRKLWKSTNDLS
+369 ALRRLWRSTNDLS

-430 PGKAKVL
+430 AGKARVL

-452 EKKLIMAQMAV
+452 EKKLVMAQMAV

-486 LDTSDDSLVFL
+486 LDISDDSLVFL

-543 KRNPDEAMRKKVP
+543 KRNPDDALRKKVP

-569 KEQLESE
+569 KDQLESE

-647 GFEAMRRAWLTE
+647 GFESMRRAWLTDA
-659 ENELNMDRLKE
+659 NALNMDRLKE
-670 FLGGG
+670 FLGG
-675 GDDDADDEKE
+675 DDDESADSAKE
-685 LASSQPSSSSSS
+685 SASGRDG
-697 EPGSVDDVLLRPTEK
+697 GSDVLMRPTEE

-717 ARRRGEV
+717 ARRRSEV
-724 LGGIIGATEG
+724 LSGILGATEG

-753 YSPEASGVRKQ
+753 YSPEASGIRKQ

-781 IFIDNK
+781 IFIDKK
-787 EQKTD
+787 EQKED

-808 RERQEVAARRAIS
+808 RERQEIAARRAIS

-835 MVAMRLFFTL
+835 IIAARLAL
-845 ATITLKAFVLAT
+845 SIAAITLKAFVLAT
-857 QEIFVDACATAA
+857 QEICVDLCSSAA
-869 AKLFRLATFPTR
+869 SKALGVATFPFR
-881 LVRNAFF
+881 VVRNLF
-888 SNKNKRGG
+888 NKNNKKSDSGDAPR
-896 GETTTATTR
+896 TASV

>member
-1 MRCCSSAPFD
+1 MTMRTR
-11 SSKWVSSGARGL
+11 K
-23 LKPSS
+23 
-28 SSFSSSSS
+28 
-36 FVGRRALKGGGG
+36 
-48 GVFGKS
+48 KS
-54 IMRARRNDFDAMA
+54 TRVRNW
-67 SSSSS
+67 
-72 SRGLCVRRRGV
+72 
-83 KKKKKTKNE
+83 KKTTTSLLSHVRGKHKIGIISRQTKVKSLGKE
-92 EEVFL
+92 EESGL
-97 PVGEFW
+97 KLLRDEEEYKSSDEDDNSWRKRDDG
-103 GRRRRALGIARTVND
+103 GRGGKTTRTTKRVKFANKQKF
-118 DRIIPA
+118 
-124 ESYWEDEEEE
+124 SEDEEEE
-134 EDEED
+134 EEDERGE
-139 RARLLL
+139 L
-145 KTEKNEKQTLK
+145 EEQPFVI
-156 KKSETATIKS
+156 IKS
-166 TRDPTRRKEDA
+166 TRDPTKRKEDA

-190 KLLRFFR
+190 RLLRFFR

-215 KLSRQWRSQ
+215 RLSRQWKSQ
-224 DDWPVEK
+224 DDWPMEK

-269 ALKSLQQENVPF
+269 ALKSLQQENEPF

-308 FDPTLKP
+308 YDPTLKP
-315 LFKSFGTTPI
+315 LFKSFGTSPI

-369 ALRKLWKSTNDLS
+369 ALRRLWRSTNDLS

-430 PGKAKVL
+430 AGKARVL

-452 EKKLIMAQMAV
+452 EKKLVMAQMAV

-486 LDTSDDSLVFL
+486 LDISDDSLVFL

-543 KRNPDEAMRKKVP
+543 KRNPDDALRKKVP

-569 KEQLESE
+569 KDQLESE

-647 GFEAMRRAWLTE
+647 GFESMRRAWLTDA
-659 ENELNMDRLKE
+659 NALNMDRLKE
-670 FLGGG
+670 FLGG
-675 GDDDADDEKE
+675 DDDESADSAKE
-685 LASSQPSSSSSS
+685 SASGRDG
-697 EPGSVDDVLLRPTEK
+697 GSDVLMRPTEE

-717 ARRRGEV
+717 ARRRSEV
-724 LGGIIGATEG
+724 LGGILGATEG

-753 YSPEASGVRKQ
+753 YSPEASGIRKQ

-781 IFIDNK
+781 IFIDKK
-787 EQKTD
+787 EQKED

-808 RERQEVAARRAIS
+808 RERQEIAARRAIS

-835 MVAMRLFFTL
+835 IIAARLAL
-845 ATITLKAFVLAT
+845 SIAAITLKAFVLAT
-857 QEIFVDACATAA
+857 QEICVDLCSSAA
-869 AKLFRLATFPTR
+869 SKALGVATFPFR
-881 LVRNAFF
+881 VVRNLF
-888 SNKNKRGG
+888 NKNNKKSDSGDAPR
-896 GETTTATTR
+896 TASV

>member
-1 MRCCSSAPFD
+1 MTMRTR
-11 SSKWVSSGARGL
+11 K
-23 LKPSS
+23 
-28 SSFSSSSS
+28 
-36 FVGRRALKGGGG
+36 
-48 GVFGKS
+48 KS
-54 IMRARRNDFDAMA
+54 TRVRNW
-67 SSSSS
+67 
-72 SRGLCVRRRGV
+72 
-83 KKKKKTKNE
+83 KKTTTSLLSHVRGKHKIGIISRQTKVKSLGKE
-92 EEVFL
+92 EESGL
-97 PVGEFW
+97 KLLRDEEEYKASDEDDNSWRKRDDG
-103 GRRRRALGIARTVND
+103 GRGGKTTRTTKRVKFANKQKF
-118 DRIIPA
+118 
-124 ESYWEDEEEE
+124 SEDEEEE
-134 EDEED
+134 EEDERGE
-139 RARLLL
+139 L
-145 KTEKNEKQTLK
+145 EEQPFVI
-156 KKSETATIKS
+156 IKS
-166 TRDPTRRKEDA
+166 TRDPTKRKEDA

-190 KLLRFFR
+190 RLLRFFR

-215 KLSRQWRSQ
+215 RLSRQWKSQ
-224 DDWPVEK
+224 DDWPMEK

-269 ALKSLQQENVPF
+269 ALKSLQQENEPF

-308 FDPTLKP
+308 YDPTLKP
-315 LFKSFGTTPI
+315 LFKSFGTSPI

-369 ALRKLWKSTNDLS
+369 ALRRLWRSTNDLS

-430 PGKAKVL
+430 AGKARVL

-452 EKKLIMAQMAV
+452 EKKLVMAQMAV

-486 LDTSDDSLVFL
+486 LDISDDSLVFL

-543 KRNPDEAMRKKVP
+543 KRNPDDALRKKVP

-569 KEQLESE
+569 KDQLESE

-647 GFEAMRRAWLTE
+647 GFESMRRAWLTDA
-659 ENELNMDRLKE
+659 NALNMDRLKE
-670 FLGGG
+670 FLGG
-675 GDDDADDEKE
+675 DDDESADSAKE
-685 LASSQPSSSSSS
+685 SASGRDG
-697 EPGSVDDVLLRPTEK
+697 GSDVLMRPTEE

-717 ARRRGEV
+717 ARRRSEV
-724 LGGIIGATEG
+724 LGGILGATEG

-753 YSPEASGVRKQ
+753 YSPEASGIRKQ

-781 IFIDNK
+781 IFIDKK
-787 EQKTD
+787 EQKED

-808 RERQEVAARRAIS
+808 RERQEIAARRAIS

-835 MVAMRLFFTL
+835 IIAARLAL
-845 ATITLKAFVLAT
+845 SIAAITLKAFVLAT
-857 QEIFVDACATAA
+857 QEICVDLCSSAA
-869 AKLFRLATFPTR
+869 SKALGVATFPFR
-881 LVRNAFF
+881 VVRNLF
-888 SNKNKRGG
+888 NKNNKKSDSGDAPR
-896 GETTTATTR
+896 TASV

>member
-1 MRCCSSAPFD
+1 M
-11 SSKWVSSGARGL
+11 
-23 LKPSS
+23 
-28 SSFSSSSS
+28 
-36 FVGRRALKGGGG
+36 
-48 GVFGKS
+48 
-54 IMRARRNDFDAMA
+54 
-67 SSSSS
+67 
-72 SRGLCVRRRGV
+72 
-83 KKKKKTKNE
+83 
-92 EEVFL
+92 
-97 PVGEFW
+97 
-103 GRRRRALGIARTVND
+103 ND
-118 DRIIPA
+118 DRIA
-124 ESYWEDEEEE
+124 ESWEEEE
-134 EDEED
+134 EEEE
-139 RARLLL
+139 RARLL
-145 KTEKNEKQTLK
+145 KTEKNEKRTLRRATGK
-156 KKSETATIKS
+156 NKTNDFHGEDEQQQREKKSETATIKT

-369 ALRKLWKSTNDLS
+369 ALRRLWKSTNDLS

-424 PKYTGP
+424 AKYTGP

-675 GDDDADDEKE
+675 DEDDDDEKE
-685 LASSQPSSSSSS
+685 LASSPTSSLPSSS

-787 EQKTD
+787 EQKID

-857 QEIFVDACATAA
+857 QEIFVDACAPAA

-888 SNKNKRGG
+888 SNKNRGG
-896 GETTTATTR
+896 GETTTTTTTTTTTR

>member
-1 MRCCSSAPFD
+1 MTMRTR
-11 SSKWVSSGARGL
+11 K
-23 LKPSS
+23 
-28 SSFSSSSS
+28 
-36 FVGRRALKGGGG
+36 
-48 GVFGKS
+48 KS
-54 IMRARRNDFDAMA
+54 TRVRNW
-67 SSSSS
+67 
-72 SRGLCVRRRGV
+72 
-83 KKKKKTKNE
+83 KKTTTSLLSHVRGKHKIGIISRQTKVKSLEKE
-92 EEVFL
+92 EESGL
-97 PVGEFW
+97 KLLRDEEEYKASDEDDNSWRKRDDG
-103 GRRRRALGIARTVND
+103 GRGGKTTRTTKRVKFANKQKF
-118 DRIIPA
+118 
-124 ESYWEDEEEE
+124 SEDEEEE
-134 EDEED
+134 EEDERGE
-139 RARLLL
+139 L
-145 KTEKNEKQTLK
+145 EEQPFVI
-156 KKSETATIKS
+156 IKS
-166 TRDPTRRKEDA
+166 TRDPTKRKEDA

-190 KLLRFFR
+190 RLLRFFR

-215 KLSRQWRSQ
+215 RLSRQWKSQ
-224 DDWPVEK
+224 DDWPMEK

-269 ALKSLQQENVPF
+269 ALKSLQQENEPF

-308 FDPTLKP
+308 YDPTLKP
-315 LFKSFGTTPI
+315 LFKSFGTSPI

-369 ALRKLWKSTNDLS
+369 ALRRLWRSTNDLS

-430 PGKAKVL
+430 AGKARVL

-452 EKKLIMAQMAV
+452 EKKLVMAQMAV

-486 LDTSDDSLVFL
+486 LDISDDSLVFL

-543 KRNPDEAMRKKVP
+543 KRNPDDALRKKVP

-569 KEQLESE
+569 KDQLESE

-647 GFEAMRRAWLTE
+647 GFESMRRAWLTDA
-659 ENELNMDRLKE
+659 NALNMDRLKE
-670 FLGGG
+670 FLGG
-675 GDDDADDEKE
+675 DDDESADSAKE
-685 LASSQPSSSSSS
+685 SASGRDG
-697 EPGSVDDVLLRPTEK
+697 GSDVLMRPTEE

-717 ARRRGEV
+717 ARRRSEV
-724 LGGIIGATEG
+724 LGGILGATEG

-753 YSPEASGVRKQ
+753 YSPEASGIRKQ

-781 IFIDNK
+781 IFIDKK
-787 EQKTD
+787 EQKED

-808 RERQEVAARRAIS
+808 RERQEIAARRAIS

-835 MVAMRLFFTL
+835 IIAARLAL
-845 ATITLKAFVLAT
+845 SIAAITLKAFVLAT
-857 QEIFVDACATAA
+857 QEICVDLCSSAA
-869 AKLFRLATFPTR
+869 SKALGVATFPFR
-881 LVRNAFF
+881 VVRNLF
-888 SNKNKRGG
+888 NKNNKKSDSGDAPR
-896 GETTTATTR
+896 TASV

>member
-1 MRCCSSAPFD
+1 MTMRTR
-11 SSKWVSSGARGL
+11 K
-23 LKPSS
+23 
-28 SSFSSSSS
+28 
-36 FVGRRALKGGGG
+36 
-48 GVFGKS
+48 KS
-54 IMRARRNDFDAMA
+54 TRVRNW
-67 SSSSS
+67 
-72 SRGLCVRRRGV
+72 
-83 KKKKKTKNE
+83 KKTTTSLLSHVRGKHKIGIISRQTKVKSLEKE
-92 EEVFL
+92 EESGL
-97 PVGEFW
+97 KLLRDEEEYRSSDEDDNSWRKRDDG
-103 GRRRRALGIARTVND
+103 GRGGKTTRTTKRVKFANKQKF
-118 DRIIPA
+118 
-124 ESYWEDEEEE
+124 SEDEEEE
-134 EDEED
+134 EEDERGE
-139 RARLLL
+139 L
-145 KTEKNEKQTLK
+145 EEQPFVI
-156 KKSETATIKS
+156 IKS
-166 TRDPTRRKEDA
+166 TRDPTKRKEDA

-190 KLLRFFR
+190 RLLRFFR

-215 KLSRQWRSQ
+215 RLSRQWKSQ
-224 DDWPVEK
+224 DDWPMEK

-269 ALKSLQQENVPF
+269 ALKSLQQENEPF

-308 FDPTLKP
+308 YDPTLKP
-315 LFKSFGTTPI
+315 LFKSFGTSPI

-369 ALRKLWKSTNDLS
+369 ALRRLWRSTNDLS

-430 PGKAKVL
+430 AGKARVL

-452 EKKLIMAQMAV
+452 EKKLVMAQMAV

-486 LDTSDDSLVFL
+486 LDISDDSLVFL

-543 KRNPDEAMRKKVP
+543 KRNPDDALRKKVP

-569 KEQLESE
+569 KDQLESE

-647 GFEAMRRAWLTE
+647 GFESMRRAWLTDA
-659 ENELNMDRLKE
+659 NALNMDRLKE
-670 FLGGG
+670 FLGG
-675 GDDDADDEKE
+675 DDDESADSAKE
-685 LASSQPSSSSSS
+685 SASGRDG
-697 EPGSVDDVLLRPTEK
+697 GSDVLMRPTEE

-717 ARRRGEV
+717 ARRRSEV
-724 LGGIIGATEG
+724 LGGILGATEG

-753 YSPEASGVRKQ
+753 YSPEASGIRKQ

-781 IFIDNK
+781 IFIDKK
-787 EQKTD
+787 EQKED

-808 RERQEVAARRAIS
+808 RERQEIAARRAIS

-835 MVAMRLFFTL
+835 IIAARLAL
-845 ATITLKAFVLAT
+845 SIAAITLKAFVLAT
-857 QEIFVDACATAA
+857 QEICVDLCSSAA
-869 AKLFRLATFPTR
+869 SKALGVATFPFR
-881 LVRNAFF
+881 VVRNLF
-888 SNKNKRGG
+888 NKNNKKSDSGDAPR
-896 GETTTATTR
+896 TASV

>member
-1 MRCCSSAPFD
+1 MTMRTR
-11 SSKWVSSGARGL
+11 K
-23 LKPSS
+23 
-28 SSFSSSSS
+28 
-36 FVGRRALKGGGG
+36 
-48 GVFGKS
+48 KS
-54 IMRARRNDFDAMA
+54 TRVRNW
-67 SSSSS
+67 
-72 SRGLCVRRRGV
+72 
-83 KKKKKTKNE
+83 KKTTTSLLSHVRGKHKIGIISRQTKVKSLEKE
-92 EEVFL
+92 EESGL
-97 PVGEFW
+97 KLLRDEEEYRSSDEDDNSWRKRDDG
-103 GRRRRALGIARTVND
+103 GRGGKTTRTTKRVKFANKQKFPED
-118 DRIIPA
+118 
-124 ESYWEDEEEE
+124 EDEEEE
-134 EDEED
+134 EDERGE
-139 RARLLL
+139 L
-145 KTEKNEKQTLK
+145 EEQPFVI
-156 KKSETATIKS
+156 IKS
-166 TRDPTRRKEDA
+166 TRDPTKRKEDA

-190 KLLRFFR
+190 RLLRFFR

-215 KLSRQWRSQ
+215 RLSRQWKSQ
-224 DDWPVEK
+224 DDWPMEK

-269 ALKSLQQENVPF
+269 ALKSLQQENEPF

-308 FDPTLKP
+308 YDPTLKP
-315 LFKSFGTTPI
+315 LFKSFGTSPI

-369 ALRKLWKSTNDLS
+369 ALRRLWRSTNDLS

-430 PGKAKVL
+430 AGKARVL

-452 EKKLIMAQMAV
+452 EKKLVMAQMAV

-486 LDTSDDSLVFL
+486 LDISDDSLVFL

-543 KRNPDEAMRKKVP
+543 KRNPDDALRKKVP

-569 KEQLESE
+569 KDQLESE

-647 GFEAMRRAWLTE
+647 GFESMRRAWLTDA
-659 ENELNMDRLKE
+659 NALNMDRLKE
-670 FLGGG
+670 FLGG
-675 GDDDADDEKE
+675 DDDESADSAKE
-685 LASSQPSSSSSS
+685 SASGRDG
-697 EPGSVDDVLLRPTEK
+697 GSDVLMRPTEE

-717 ARRRGEV
+717 ARRRSEV
-724 LGGIIGATEG
+724 LGGILGATEG

-753 YSPEASGVRKQ
+753 YSPEASGIRKQ

-781 IFIDNK
+781 IFIDKK
-787 EQKTD
+787 EQKED

-808 RERQEVAARRAIS
+808 RERQEIAARRAIS

-835 MVAMRLFFTL
+835 IIAARLAL
-845 ATITLKAFVLAT
+845 SIAAITLKAFVLAT
-857 QEIFVDACATAA
+857 QEICVDLCSSAA
-869 AKLFRLATFPTR
+869 SKALGVATFPFR
-881 LVRNAFF
+881 VVRNLF
-888 SNKNKRGG
+888 NKNNKKSDSGDAPR
-896 GETTTATTR
+896 TASV

>member
-1 MRCCSSAPFD
+1 MTMRTR
-11 SSKWVSSGARGL
+11 K
-23 LKPSS
+23 
-28 SSFSSSSS
+28 
-36 FVGRRALKGGGG
+36 
-48 GVFGKS
+48 KS
-54 IMRARRNDFDAMA
+54 TRVRNW
-67 SSSSS
+67 
-72 SRGLCVRRRGV
+72 
-83 KKKKKTKNE
+83 KKTTTSLLSHVRGKHKIGIISRQTKVKSLGKE
-92 EEVFL
+92 EESGL
-97 PVGEFW
+97 KLLRDEEEYRSSDEDDNSWRKRDDG
-103 GRRRRALGIARTVND
+103 GRGGKTTRTTKRVKFANKQKF
-118 DRIIPA
+118 
-124 ESYWEDEEEE
+124 SEDEEEE
-134 EDEED
+134 EEDERGE
-139 RARLLL
+139 L
-145 KTEKNEKQTLK
+145 EEQPFVI
-156 KKSETATIKS
+156 IKS
-166 TRDPTRRKEDA
+166 TRDPTKRKEDA

-190 KLLRFFR
+190 RLLRFFR

-215 KLSRQWRSQ
+215 RLSRQWKSQ
-224 DDWPVEK
+224 DDWPMEK

-269 ALKSLQQENVPF
+269 ALKSLQQENEPF

-308 FDPTLKP
+308 YDPTLKP
-315 LFKSFGTTPI
+315 LFKSFGTSPI

-369 ALRKLWKSTNDLS
+369 ALRRLWRSTNDLS

-430 PGKAKVL
+430 AGKARVL

-452 EKKLIMAQMAV
+452 EKKLVMAQMAV

-486 LDTSDDSLVFL
+486 LDISDDSLVFL

-543 KRNPDEAMRKKVP
+543 KRNPDDALRKKVP

-569 KEQLESE
+569 KDQLESE

-647 GFEAMRRAWLTE
+647 GFESMRRAWLTDA
-659 ENELNMDRLKE
+659 NALNMDRLKE
-670 FLGGG
+670 FLGG
-675 GDDDADDEKE
+675 DDDESADSAKE
-685 LASSQPSSSSSS
+685 SASGRDG
-697 EPGSVDDVLLRPTEK
+697 GSDVLMRPTEE

-717 ARRRGEV
+717 ARRRIDV
-724 LGGIIGATEG
+724 LGGILGATEG

-753 YSPEASGVRKQ
+753 YSPEASGIRKQ

-781 IFIDNK
+781 IFIDKK
-787 EQKTD
+787 EQKED

-808 RERQEVAARRAIS
+808 RERQEIAARRAIS

-835 MVAMRLFFTL
+835 IIAARLAL
-845 ATITLKAFVLAT
+845 SIAAITLKAFVLAT
-857 QEIFVDACATAA
+857 QEICVDLCSSAA
-869 AKLFRLATFPTR
+869 SKALGVATFPFR
-881 LVRNAFF
+881 VVRNLF
-888 SNKNKRGG
+888 NKNNKKSDSGDAPR
-896 GETTTATTR
+896 TASV

>member
-1 MRCCSSAPFD
+1 VKFAN
-11 SSKWVSSGARGL
+11 KQ
-23 LKPSS
+23 K
-28 SSFSSSSS
+28 FSE
-36 FVGRRALKGGGG
+36 
-48 GVFGKS
+48 
-54 IMRARRNDFDAMA
+54 D
-67 SSSSS
+67 
-72 SRGLCVRRRGV
+72 
-83 KKKKKTKNE
+83 
-92 EEVFL
+92 
-97 PVGEFW
+97 
-103 GRRRRALGIARTVND
+103 
-118 DRIIPA
+118 
-124 ESYWEDEEEE
+124 EDEEEE
-134 EDEED
+134 DERGE
-139 RARLLL
+139 L
-145 KTEKNEKQTLK
+145 EEQPFVI
-156 KKSETATIKS
+156 IKS
-166 TRDPTRRKEDA
+166 TRDPTKRKEDA

-190 KLLRFFR
+190 RLLRFFR

-215 KLSRQWRSQ
+215 RLSRQWKSQ
-224 DDWPVEK
+224 DDWPMEK

-269 ALKSLQQENVPF
+269 ALKSLQQENEPF

-308 FDPTLKP
+308 YDPTLKP
-315 LFKSFGTTPI
+315 LFKSFGTSPI

-369 ALRKLWKSTNDLS
+369 ALRRLWRSTNDLS

-430 PGKAKVL
+430 AGKARVL

-452 EKKLIMAQMAV
+452 EKKLVMAQMAV

-486 LDTSDDSLVFL
+486 LDISDDSLVFL

-543 KRNPDEAMRKKVP
+543 KRNPDDALRKKVP

-569 KEQLESE
+569 KDQLESE

-647 GFEAMRRAWLTE
+647 GFESMRRAWLTDA
-659 ENELNMDRLKE
+659 NALNMDRLKE
-670 FLGGG
+670 FLGG
-675 GDDDADDEKE
+675 DDDESADSAKE
-685 LASSQPSSSSSS
+685 SASGRDG
-697 EPGSVDDVLLRPTEK
+697 GSDVLMRPTEE

-717 ARRRGEV
+717 ARRRSEV
-724 LGGIIGATEG
+724 LSGILGATEG

-753 YSPEASGVRKQ
+753 YSPEASGIRKQ

-781 IFIDNK
+781 IFIDKK
-787 EQKTD
+787 EQKED

-808 RERQEVAARRAIS
+808 RERQEIAARRAIS

-835 MVAMRLFFTL
+835 IIAARLAL
-845 ATITLKAFVLAT
+845 SIAAITLKAFVLAT
-857 QEIFVDACATAA
+857 QEICVDLCSSAA
-869 AKLFRLATFPTR
+869 SKALGVATFPFR
-881 LVRNAFF
+881 VVRNLF
-888 SNKNKRGG
+888 NKNNKKSDSGDAPR
-896 GETTTATTR
+896 TASV

>member
-1 MRCCSSAPFD
+1 VKFAN
-11 SSKWVSSGARGL
+11 KQ
-23 LKPSS
+23 K
-28 SSFSSSSS
+28 FSE
-36 FVGRRALKGGGG
+36 
-48 GVFGKS
+48 
-54 IMRARRNDFDAMA
+54 D
-67 SSSSS
+67 
-72 SRGLCVRRRGV
+72 
-83 KKKKKTKNE
+83 
-92 EEVFL
+92 
-97 PVGEFW
+97 
-103 GRRRRALGIARTVND
+103 
-118 DRIIPA
+118 
-124 ESYWEDEEEE
+124 EDEEEE
-134 EDEED
+134 DERGE
-139 RARLLL
+139 L
-145 KTEKNEKQTLK
+145 EEQPFVI
-156 KKSETATIKS
+156 IKS
-166 TRDPTRRKEDA
+166 TRDPTKRKEDA

-190 KLLRFFR
+190 RLLRFFR

-215 KLSRQWRSQ
+215 RLSRQWKSQ
-224 DDWPVEK
+224 DDWPMEK

-269 ALKSLQQENVPF
+269 ALKSLQQENEPF

-308 FDPTLKP
+308 YDPTLKP
-315 LFKSFGTTPI
+315 LFKSFGTSPI

-369 ALRKLWKSTNDLS
+369 ALRRLWRSTNDLS

-430 PGKAKVL
+430 AGKARVL

-452 EKKLIMAQMAV
+452 EKKLVMAQMAV

-486 LDTSDDSLVFL
+486 LDISDDSLVFL

-543 KRNPDEAMRKKVP
+543 KRNPDDALRKKVP

-569 KEQLESE
+569 KDQLESE

-647 GFEAMRRAWLTE
+647 GFESMRRAWLTDA
-659 ENELNMDRLKE
+659 NALNMDRLKE
-670 FLGGG
+670 FLGG
-675 GDDDADDEKE
+675 DDDESADSAKE
-685 LASSQPSSSSSS
+685 SASGRDG
-697 EPGSVDDVLLRPTEK
+697 GSDVLMRPTEE

-717 ARRRGEV
+717 ARRRSEV
-724 LGGIIGATEG
+724 LGGILGATEG

-753 YSPEASGVRKQ
+753 YSPEASGIRKQ

-781 IFIDNK
+781 IFIDKK
-787 EQKTD
+787 EQKED

-808 RERQEVAARRAIS
+808 RERQEIAARRAIS

-835 MVAMRLFFTL
+835 IIAARLAL
-845 ATITLKAFVLAT
+845 SIAAITLKAFVLAT
-857 QEIFVDACATAA
+857 QEICVDLCSSAA
-869 AKLFRLATFPTR
+869 SKALGVATFPFR
-881 LVRNAFF
+881 VVRNLF
-888 SNKNKRGG
+888 NKNNKKSDSGDAPR
-896 GETTTATTR
+896 TASV

>member
-1 MRCCSSAPFD
+1 
-11 SSKWVSSGARGL
+11 
-23 LKPSS
+23 
-28 SSFSSSSS
+28 
-36 FVGRRALKGGGG
+36 
-48 GVFGKS
+48 
-54 IMRARRNDFDAMA
+54 
-67 SSSSS
+67 
-72 SRGLCVRRRGV
+72 
-83 KKKKKTKNE
+83 
-92 EEVFL
+92 
-97 PVGEFW
+97 
-103 GRRRRALGIARTVND
+103 
-118 DRIIPA
+118 
-124 ESYWEDEEEE
+124 
-134 EDEED
+134 
-139 RARLLL
+139 
-145 KTEKNEKQTLK
+145 
-156 KKSETATIKS
+156 
-166 TRDPTRRKEDA
+166 
-177 YDKLFANGAFDKK
+177 
-190 KLLRFFR
+190 
-197 RRPVRVAGRMTR
+197 
-209 IITVFR
+209 
-215 KLSRQWRSQ
+215 
-224 DDWPVEK
+224 
-231 RTRAKLL
+231 
-238 REALSKLGPVFVKGG
+238 
-253 QTLSQRPDLIG
+253 LIG

-269 ALKSLQQENVPF
+269 ALKSLQQENEPF

-308 FDPTLKP
+308 YDPTLKP
-315 LFKSFGTTPI
+315 LFKSFGTSPI

-369 ALRKLWKSTNDLS
+369 ALRRLWRSTNDLS

-430 PGKAKVL
+430 AGKARVL

-452 EKKLIMAQMAV
+452 EKKLVMAQMAV

-486 LDTSDDSLVFL
+486 LDISDDSLVFL

-543 KRNPDEAMRKKVP
+543 KRNPDDALRKKVP

-569 KEQLESE
+569 KDQLESE

-647 GFEAMRRAWLTE
+647 GFESMRRAWLTDA
-659 ENELNMDRLKE
+659 NALNMDRLKE
-670 FLGGG
+670 FLGG
-675 GDDDADDEKE
+675 DDDESADSAKE
-685 LASSQPSSSSSS
+685 SASGRDG
-697 EPGSVDDVLLRPTEK
+697 GSDVLMRPTEE

-717 ARRRGEV
+717 ARRRSEV
-724 LGGIIGATEG
+724 LGGILGATEG

-753 YSPEASGVRKQ
+753 YSPEASGIRKQ

-781 IFIDNK
+781 IFIDKK
-787 EQKTD
+787 EQKED

-808 RERQEVAARRAIS
+808 RERQEIAARRAIS

-835 MVAMRLFFTL
+835 IIAARLAL
-845 ATITLKAFVLAT
+845 SIAAITLKAFVLAT
-857 QEIFVDACATAA
+857 QEICVDLCSSAA
-869 AKLFRLATFPTR
+869 SKALGVATFPFR
-881 LVRNAFF
+881 VVRNLF
-888 SNKNKRGG
+888 NKNNKKSDSGDAPR
-896 GETTTATTR
+896 TASV

>member
-1 MRCCSSAPFD
+1 VKFAN
-11 SSKWVSSGARGL
+11 KQ
-23 LKPSS
+23 K
-28 SSFSSSSS
+28 FS
-36 FVGRRALKGGGG
+36 
-48 GVFGKS
+48 
-54 IMRARRNDFDAMA
+54 
-67 SSSSS
+67 
-72 SRGLCVRRRGV
+72 
-83 KKKKKTKNE
+83 
-92 EEVFL
+92 
-97 PVGEFW
+97 
-103 GRRRRALGIARTVND
+103 
-118 DRIIPA
+118 
-124 ESYWEDEEEE
+124 EDEDKEE
-134 EDEED
+134 EDERGE
-139 RARLLL
+139 L
-145 KTEKNEKQTLK
+145 EEQPFVI
-156 KKSETATIKS
+156 IKS
-166 TRDPTRRKEDA
+166 TRDPTKRKEDA

-190 KLLRFFR
+190 RLLRFFR

-215 KLSRQWRSQ
+215 RLSRQWKSQ
-224 DDWPVEK
+224 DDWPMEK

-269 ALKSLQQENVPF
+269 ALKSLQQENEPF

-308 FDPTLKP
+308 YDPTLKP
-315 LFKSFGTTPI
+315 LFKSFGTSPI

-369 ALRKLWKSTNDLS
+369 ALRRLWRSTNDLS

-430 PGKAKVL
+430 AGKARVL

-452 EKKLIMAQMAV
+452 EKKLVMAQMAV

-486 LDTSDDSLVFL
+486 LDISDDSLVFL

-543 KRNPDEAMRKKVP
+543 KRNPDDALRKKVP

-569 KEQLESE
+569 KDQLESE

-647 GFEAMRRAWLTE
+647 GFESMRRAWLTDA
-659 ENELNMDRLKE
+659 NALNMDRLKE
-670 FLGGG
+670 FLGG
-675 GDDDADDEKE
+675 DDDESADSAKE
-685 LASSQPSSSSSS
+685 SASGRDG
-697 EPGSVDDVLLRPTEK
+697 GSDVLMRPTEE

-717 ARRRGEV
+717 ARRRSEV
-724 LGGIIGATEG
+724 LGGILGATEG

-753 YSPEASGVRKQ
+753 YSPEASGIRKQ

-781 IFIDNK
+781 IFIDKK
-787 EQKTD
+787 EQKED

-808 RERQEVAARRAIS
+808 RERQEIAARRAIS

-835 MVAMRLFFTL
+835 IIAARLAL
-845 ATITLKAFVLAT
+845 SIAAITLKAFVLAT
-857 QEIFVDACATAA
+857 QEICVDLCSSAA
-869 AKLFRLATFPTR
+869 SKALGVATFPFR
-881 LVRNAFF
+881 VVRNLF
-888 SNKNKRGG
+888 NKNNKKSDSGDAPR
-896 GETTTATTR
+896 TASV

>member
-1 MRCCSSAPFD
+1 MRTR
-11 SSKWVSSGARGL
+11 K
-23 LKPSS
+23 
-28 SSFSSSSS
+28 
-36 FVGRRALKGGGG
+36 
-48 GVFGKS
+48 KS
-54 IMRARRNDFDAMA
+54 TRVRNW
-67 SSSSS
+67 
-72 SRGLCVRRRGV
+72 
-83 KKKKKTKNE
+83 KKTTTSLLSHTRGKHKIGIISRQTKVKSLGKE
-92 EEVFL
+92 EESGL
-97 PVGEFW
+97 KLLRDEEEYKASDEDDNSWRKRDDG
-103 GRRRRALGIARTVND
+103 GRGGKTTRTTKRVKFANKQKFPED
-118 DRIIPA
+118 
-124 ESYWEDEEEE
+124 EDEEEE
-134 EDEED
+134 EDERGE
-139 RARLLL
+139 L
-145 KTEKNEKQTLK
+145 EEQPFVI
-156 KKSETATIKS
+156 IKS
-166 TRDPTRRKEDA
+166 TRDPTKRKEDA

-190 KLLRFFR
+190 RLLRFFR

-215 KLSRQWRSQ
+215 RLSRQWKSQ
-224 DDWPVEK
+224 DDWPMEK

-269 ALKSLQQENVPF
+269 ALKSLQQENEPF

-308 FDPTLKP
+308 YDPTLKP
-315 LFKSFGTTPI
+315 LFKSFGTSPI

-369 ALRKLWKSTNDLS
+369 ALRRLWRSTNDLS

-430 PGKAKVL
+430 AGKARVL

-452 EKKLIMAQMAV
+452 EKKLVMAQMAV

-486 LDTSDDSLVFL
+486 LDISDDSLVFL

-543 KRNPDEAMRKKVP
+543 KRNPDDALRKKVP

-569 KEQLESE
+569 KDQLESE

-647 GFEAMRRAWLTE
+647 GFESMRRAWLTDA
-659 ENELNMDRLKE
+659 NALNMDRLKE
-670 FLGGG
+670 FLGG
-675 GDDDADDEKE
+675 DDDESADSAKE
-685 LASSQPSSSSSS
+685 SASGRDG
-697 EPGSVDDVLLRPTEK
+697 GSDVLMRPTEE

-717 ARRRGEV
+717 ARRRSEV
-724 LGGIIGATEG
+724 LSGILGATEG

-753 YSPEASGVRKQ
+753 YSPEASGIRKQ

-781 IFIDNK
+781 IFIDKK
-787 EQKTD
+787 EQKED

-808 RERQEVAARRAIS
+808 RERQEIAARRAIS

-835 MVAMRLFFTL
+835 IIAARLAL
-845 ATITLKAFVLAT
+845 SIAAITLKAFVLAT
-857 QEIFVDACATAA
+857 QEICVDLCSSAA
-869 AKLFRLATFPTR
+869 SKALGVATFPFR
-881 LVRNAFF
+881 VVRNLF
-888 SNKNKRGG
+888 NKNNKKSDSGDAPR
-896 GETTTATTR
+896 TASV

>member
-1 MRCCSSAPFD
+1 M
-11 SSKWVSSGARGL
+11 
-23 LKPSS
+23 
-28 SSFSSSSS
+28 
-36 FVGRRALKGGGG
+36 
-48 GVFGKS
+48 
-54 IMRARRNDFDAMA
+54 
-67 SSSSS
+67 
-72 SRGLCVRRRGV
+72 
-83 KKKKKTKNE
+83 
-92 EEVFL
+92 
-97 PVGEFW
+97 
-103 GRRRRALGIARTVND
+103 
-118 DRIIPA
+118 
-124 ESYWEDEEEE
+124 
-134 EDEED
+134 
-139 RARLLL
+139 
-145 KTEKNEKQTLK
+145 
-156 KKSETATIKS
+156 
-166 TRDPTRRKEDA
+166 
-177 YDKLFANGAFDKK
+177 
-190 KLLRFFR
+190 
-197 RRPVRVAGRMTR
+197 
-209 IITVFR
+209 
-215 KLSRQWRSQ
+215 
-224 DDWPVEK
+224 EK

-269 ALKSLQQENVPF
+269 ALKSLQQENEPF

-298 PLAENHPFQG
+298 PLAENHPFEG
-308 FDPTLKP
+308 YDPTLKP
-315 LFKSFGTTPI
+315 LFKSFGTSPI

-369 ALRKLWKSTNDLS
+369 ALRRLWRSTTDLS

-430 PGKAKVL
+430 AGKARVL

-486 LDTSDDSLVFL
+486 LDISDDSLVFL

-543 KRNPDEAMRKKVP
+543 KRNPDDALRKKVP

-569 KEQLESE
+569 KDQLESE

-647 GFEAMRRAWLTE
+647 GFESMRRAWLTDA
-659 ENELNMDRLKE
+659 NALNMDRLKE
-670 FLGGG
+670 FLGG
-675 GDDDADDEKE
+675 DDDESADSAKDS
-685 LASSQPSSSSSS
+685 ASGRDG
-697 EPGSVDDVLLRPTEK
+697 GSDVLMRPTEE

-717 ARRRGEV
+717 ARRRSEV
-724 LGGIIGATEG
+724 LGGILGATEG

-753 YSPEASGVRKQ
+753 YSPEASGIRKQ

-781 IFIDNK
+781 IFIDKK
-787 EQKTD
+787 EQKED

-808 RERQEVAARRAIS
+808 RERQEIAARRAIS

-835 MVAMRLFFTL
+835 IIAARLAL
-845 ATITLKAFVLAT
+845 SIAAITLKAFVLAT
-857 QEIFVDACATAA
+857 QEICVDLCSSAA
-869 AKLFRLATFPTR
+869 SKALGVATFPFR
-881 LVRNAFF
+881 VVRNLF
-888 SNKNKRGG
+888 NKINKKSDSGDAPR
-896 GETTTATTR
+896 TASV

>member
-1 MRCCSSAPFD
+1 MTMRTR
-11 SSKWVSSGARGL
+11 K
-23 LKPSS
+23 
-28 SSFSSSSS
+28 
-36 FVGRRALKGGGG
+36 
-48 GVFGKS
+48 KS
-54 IMRARRNDFDAMA
+54 TRVRNW
-67 SSSSS
+67 
-72 SRGLCVRRRGV
+72 
-83 KKKKKTKNE
+83 KKTTTSLLSHVRGKHKIGIISRQTKVKSLGKE
-92 EEVFL
+92 EESGL
-97 PVGEFW
+97 KLLRDEEEYKASDEDDNSWRKRDDG
-103 GRRRRALGIARTVND
+103 GRGGKTTRTTKRVKFANKQKF
-118 DRIIPA
+118 
-124 ESYWEDEEEE
+124 SEDEEEE
-134 EDEED
+134 EEDERGE
-139 RARLLL
+139 L
-145 KTEKNEKQTLK
+145 EEQPFVI
-156 KKSETATIKS
+156 IKS
-166 TRDPTRRKEDA
+166 TRDPTKRKEDA

-190 KLLRFFR
+190 RLLRFFR

-215 KLSRQWRSQ
+215 RLSRQWKSQ
-224 DDWPVEK
+224 DDWPMEK

-269 ALKSLQQENVPF
+269 ALKSLQQENEPF

-308 FDPTLKP
+308 YDPTLKP
-315 LFKSFGTTPI
+315 LFKSFGTSPI

-369 ALRKLWKSTNDLS
+369 ALRRLWRSTNDLS

-430 PGKAKVL
+430 AGKARVL

-486 LDTSDDSLVFL
+486 LDISDDSLVFL

-543 KRNPDEAMRKKVP
+543 KRNPDDALRKKVP

-569 KEQLESE
+569 KDQLESE

-647 GFEAMRRAWLTE
+647 GFESMRRAWLTDA
-659 ENELNMDRLKE
+659 NALNMDRLKE
-670 FLGGG
+670 FLGG
-675 GDDDADDEKE
+675 DDDESADSAKE
-685 LASSQPSSSSSS
+685 SASGRDG
-697 EPGSVDDVLLRPTEK
+697 GSDVLMRPTEE

-717 ARRRGEV
+717 ARRRSEV
-724 LGGIIGATEG
+724 LGGILGATEG

-753 YSPEASGVRKQ
+753 YSPEASGIRKQ

-781 IFIDNK
+781 IFIDKK
-787 EQKTD
+787 EQKED

-808 RERQEVAARRAIS
+808 RERQEIAARRAIS

-835 MVAMRLFFTL
+835 IIAARLAL
-845 ATITLKAFVLAT
+845 SIAAITLKAFVLAT
-857 QEIFVDACATAA
+857 QEICVDLCSSAA
-869 AKLFRLATFPTR
+869 SKALGVATFPFR
-881 LVRNAFF
+881 VVRNLF
-888 SNKNKRGG
+888 NKNNKKSDSGDAPR
-896 GETTTATTR
+896 TASV